1 MQTKS
6 TKRYVSMISLV
17 FLVLFSVLNVWAPV
31 IQAAVMKSPVDE
43 INISRTDGTTSEPY
57 QASDGMKV
65 EVKWSAK
72 EQIKSGDQFTID
84 MPKEFRKDL
93 MNLSF
98 PLKDAEGKIVGTCDM
113 KNGLLTC
120 TMGDYVDGKNNIKG
134 SLFVEFY
141 FALEAYDGVEKI
153 PLEFNVDGQIVNKE
167 VSVSNT
173 TERPKP
179 QPNTDNLLKWGS
191 YNQEDP
197 SIAEWLVYVNATG
210 TEMQDLKLTDT
221 LGPGHELITDSVVL
235 EEAVF
240 EDGYAPTNV
249 KPADLSKIKINA
261 TKTGFTIEFPD
272 SSKGYILRYKTK
284 ITNPAAKPHKNT
296 VKLEG
301 KNIETEEKVGQ
312 VFVSGG
318 GGTGSGDDN
327 PPSIEKNI
335 VDENGKL
342 VENQQL
348 TQMDQ
353 PIQYQVGTHIPND
366 PPKYTSMVISDDL
379 EDVLEVLEAKVYDQN
394 GQDITSKGT
403 LTIDKQKSEVTF
415 TFGESF
421 DYKSYEDQIIN
432 LNIKAKIKA
441 GADLSSYVDKKIPN
455 KAELHFD
462 DKKLTS
468 KEVTVTP
475 PEPPKDGTVAIHKI
489 DAENPNKGLTGA
501 EFEVRNSADKV
512 VAVLKTDENGF
523 SVPQTLAPGTYK
535 VYEKVAPEGYQKLT
549 SPVEVTLQAGETKTI
564 EIKNTMQKGQIELK
578 KIDSENGGKALA
590 NAEFDIVKDGVVVE
604 HIITDKDGKA
614 ISKPLAPGKYILKE
628 TKAPEG
634 YQLKETEFEVNV
646 TGDGI
651 FPIKVENAM
660 VDKGNVEITKVDKE
674 NGAVLAGVEFE
685 VQNEKDKVVR
695 KVVTD
700 KDGKANVSD
709 LSVGKYKLVETKS
722 LPGYKKLTE
731 SVSFEIKK
739 GMTTVLSLKV
749 ENEQLDKGSVEITK
763 VDKESQKVLEGVVFE
778 VQDEKGKVVTKVT
791 TNKDGKATI
800 SDLSVGK
807 YKLVEKESLP
817 GYKKLTEP
825 VSFEIKKGM
834 TEVLSIK
841 VENEQLDKGSV
852 EITKV
857 DKESQ
862 KALKGVVFEVQDE
875 AGTVVKEL
883 TTDKNGKANVSDL
896 SVGKYKLVEKAGLPG
911 YKKLTE
917 PLSFEITKGMTEVL
931 SLKIENEM
939 VDTGNV
945 EITKI
950 DKDNKAPLAGVTFGV
965 QDEKGNEV
973 KKVTTDKDGKAN
985 VSDLPVG
992 KYELV
997 EVESLPG
1004 YKKLEKPVSFEI
1016 TKGMTKSL
1024 TFTVENEMVDTGN
1037 VEITKIDKDSK
1048 APLEGVV
1055 FEVRDSKG
1063 KVVKKVTT
1071 DKDGKANV
1079 SDLSIGKYEL
1089 VEVETPAGYKPLEKP
1104 ISFEIEK
1111 GRVTALQLTV
1121 ENELVDTG
1129 NVEITKV
1136 DKENKDALADAVFEI
1151 QDEAGQV
1158 IAKITTD
1165 KKGHAQVTN
1174 LSVGTYKL
1182 VEVNAPKGYKQ
1193 LVDPITFQ
1201 IEKGMTKSLAL
1212 TVENEMLDK
1221 GNVEITKVDKE
1232 GQKALAG
1239 VVFEVQDEAGKV
1251 VTEVTTDKDGKAK
1264 VSDLSVGKYKLV
1276 EKAGLPGYKKLTEP
1290 VSFEIKKGMTKV
1302 LSLKVE
1308 NELLDKG
1315 SVEITKV
1322 DKESGAVLAGV
1333 TFEVQDEKDKVVTK
1347 VTTDKD
1353 GKATISDLS
1362 VGKYKLVEVESL
1374 PGYKKLAK
1382 PVSFEIKK
1390 GMTEVLSLKV
1400 ENEKLDKGSV
1410 EITKVDKD
1418 SQKVLEG
1425 VVFEVQD
1432 EQGKVV
1438 TEVTTDKEGKAKI
1451 SDLSVGK
1458 YKLVEKAGLPG
1469 YKKLTEPVSFE
1480 ITKGMTT
1487 VLSIKV
1493 ENEQL
1498 DKGSVEITK
1507 VDKDSQKVLAGVV
1520 FEVQDEQGKVVTEV
1534 TTDKDGKAKV
1544 SDLSVGKYKLVEKAG
1559 LPGYKKLTE
1568 PVSFEIT
1575 KGMTKVL
1582 SLKVENE
1589 LLDKGS
1595 VEITKVDKESGAVLA
1610 GVTFEVQDEKDK
1622 VVTKVTTDKDGK
1634 ATISDLS
1641 VGKYKLVEVESLPGY
1656 KNLAKSV
1663 SFEIKKGMTE
1673 VLSLKV
1679 ENELVD
1685 KGSVEITKV
1694 DKESGAVLEGVTFEV
1709 QDEKGKVVTK
1719 VTTDKEGK
1727 AKISDL
1733 SVGKYKLVEKESLP
1747 GYKKLTE
1754 PVSFEIK
1761 KGMTEVL
1768 SIKVENEQLDK
1779 GSVEITKVDKDSEK
1793 ALEGVVFEVQ
1803 DEQGKVVTEVKTDKE
1818 GKAKISDL
1826 SVGKYKLVE
1835 KESLPGYKKL
1845 PEPVSFEIKK
1855 GMTEVLSLKIENEMV
1870 DTGNV
1875 EITKIDKDNKA
1886 PLAGVVFE
1894 VQDETGKVVTK
1905 VTTDKKGKANVSDL
1919 SVGKY
1924 KLVEVESLPG
1934 YKKLEKPVPFEIK
1947 KGMTKSLAFT
1957 VENEMMDTG
1966 NVEITKIDKDSKAP
1980 LQGVVFEV
1988 RDSKGKVVTKVTTDK
2003 DGKANVSDLSIGK
2016 YELVEVETP
2025 AGYKPLEKPIS
2036 FEIEKGRVTALQLTV
2051 ENELVDTGNVEITKV
2066 DKETKD
2072 ALADAV
2078 FEIQDG
2084 AGQVVAKITTDKKGH
2099 AQVTNLSVGTYK
2111 LVEVKAPKGYKQ
2123 LVDPI
2128 TFQIEKGMTKSLA
2141 LTVENEMLDKG
2152 NVEIT
2157 KVDKDSQ
2164 KVLEGVVF
2172 EVQDEQGKVVTEV
2185 KTDREGKVTISDLS
2199 VGKYK
2204 LVEKESLPG
2213 YKKLTEPVLFE
2224 IKKGMTEVLSLKVEN
2239 ELLDKGS
2246 VEITKVDKESGAIL
2260 AGVTFEVQDE
2270 KGKVVT
2276 KVTTDQDGKAKISD
2290 LSVGKYKLVEKE
2302 SLPGYKKLTEPVSFE
2317 IKKGMTKVLSLKVEN
2332 ELLDKGSVEITK
2344 VDKESGT
2351 VLEGVTFEVQDE
2363 KGKVVTE
2370 VTTDKEG
2377 KATISDLSV
2386 GKYKLVEK
2394 ENLPGY
2400 KKLTEPVSF
2409 EITKGMTTV
2418 LSMKVENE
2426 QLDKG
2431 SVEITKVDKDSQKAL
2446 AGVVFEVQDEQGK
2459 VVTEVTTDKEGKAT
2473 ISDLSV
2479 GKYKLVE
2486 KENLPGYKKLTEPV
2500 SFEITKGMTKVLS
2513 LKVEN
2518 EQLDKGSVE
2527 ITKMA
2532 AESKNILAG
2541 AVFEVHDEKGKI
2553 VARVT
2558 TDKDGKA
2565 KVSDLSVGNYTLVEV
2580 EAPKGYEKLTN
2591 PIPFEITKG
2600 MISSVQLEVLNKLS
2614 HLAPPNPEKPET
2626 TDPEK
2631 PEKPDP
2637 EKPEKPDPEKPGTTD
2652 PEKPETTDPEKPGT
2666 TNPEKPGTT
2675 DPEKPGTTDPEKPG
2689 TTNPEKPGTT
2699 NPEKPEKELP
2709 KTGQKM
2715 PVEPY
2720 MGALLVMMSFGLLVL
2735 GRKKQG

>member
-1 MQTKS
+1 MQMKS
-6 TKRYVSMISLV
+6 TKRHISMVSLV

-72 EQIKSGDQFTID
+72 EKIKSGDQFTID

-93 MNLSF
+93 MNMSF
-98 PLKDAEGKIVGTCDM
+98 PLKDAEGKTVGTCEM
-113 KNGLLTC
+113 KKGLLTC
-120 TMGDYVDGKNNIKG
+120 TMGDYVEGKNNIKG

-141 FALEAYDGVEKI
+141 FGLEAYDGVKEI

-167 VSVSNT
+167 VNVSNT

-197 SIAEWLVYVNATG
+197 SIADWLVYVNATG

-240 EDGYAPTNV
+240 EDGYAPTNI
-249 KPADLSKIKINA
+249 KPADLSNIKINA

-301 KNIETEEKVGQ
+301 KNIKTEEKVGQ

-342 VENQQL
+342 VENEQL

-353 PIQYQVGTHIPND
+353 VIQYQVGTHIPND

-403 LTIDKQKSEVTF
+403 LNIDKQRSEVTF

-432 LNIKAKIKA
+432 LSIKAKIKNN
-441 GADLSSYVDKKIPN
+441 ADLSSYVDKKIPN

-462 DKKLTS
+462 DKTLTS
-468 KEVTVTP
+468 KEVTITP
-475 PEPPKDGTVAIHKI
+475 PEAPKDGTVSLHKI
-489 DAENPNKGLTGA
+489 DSENPNKGLKGA
-501 EFEVRNSADKV
+501 EFEVRNSANEV
-512 VAVLKTDENGF
+512 VVKLKTDEKGF

-535 VYEKVAPEGYQKLT
+535 VYETVAPEGYQKLT

-564 EIKNTMQKGQIELK
+564 EIKNTMQKGQIEVK
-578 KIDSENGGKALA
+578 KIDSENGEKPLA

-604 HIITDKDGKA
+604 HIVTDKDGKA

-651 FPIKVENAM
+651 FPIQVENAM
-660 VDKGNVEITKVDKE
+660 VDKGNIEITKVDKE

-685 VQNEKDKVVR
+685 VQDEKDDVVR

-722 LPGYKKLTE
+722 LPGYKNLAEPVRFEITKGMTKALVIKVENEQLDKGSVEITKIDKDSQKVLEGVVFEVQDEQGKVVTEVKTDKDGKAKISDLSVGKYKLVETKSLPGYKKLTE
-731 SVSFEIKK
+731 PVSFEITK

-763 VDKESQKVLEGVVFE
+763 VDKDNKKALKGVVFE
-778 VQDEKGKVVTKVT
+778 VQDEAGTVVKEVKTD
-791 TNKDGKATI
+791 KDGKAKI

-817 GYKKLTEP
+817 GYKKLTDS
-825 VSFEIKKGM
+825 VLFEIK
-834 TEVLSIK
+834 
-841 VENEQLDKGSV
+841 
-852 EITKV
+852 
-857 DKESQ
+857 
-862 KALKGVVFEVQDE
+862 
-875 AGTVVKEL
+875 
-883 TTDKNGKANVSDL
+883 
-896 SVGKYKLVEKAGLPG
+896 
-911 YKKLTE
+911 
-917 PLSFEITKGMTEVL
+917 KGMTEVL

-950 DKDNKAPLAGVTFGV
+950 DKDNKAPLAGVTFIV

-973 KKVTTDKDGKAN
+973 TKVTTDKDGKAN

-1016 TKGMTKSL
+1016 KKGMTEVLSL
-1024 TFTVENEMVDTGN
+1024 KVENEMVDTGN

-1048 APLEGVV
+1048 APLENVV

-1063 KVVKKVTT
+1063 KVVAKVKT
-1071 DKDGKANV
+1071 DKEGKANV
-1079 SDLSIGKYEL
+1079 SDLPIGKYEL

-1104 ISFEIEK
+1104 VSFEIEK
-1111 GRVTALQLTV
+1111 GRVTALKLTV

-1151 QDEAGQV
+1151 QDAAGQV
-1158 IAKITTD
+1158 VAKITTD
-1165 KKGHAQVTN
+1165 KKGQAQVTN

-1182 VEVNAPKGYKQ
+1182 VEVKAPKGYKQ
-1193 LVDPITFQ
+1193 LVDPIAFQ

-1221 GNVEITKVDKE
+1221 GNVEVTKVDKDS
-1232 GQKALAG
+1232 QKVLEG
-1239 VVFEVQDEAGKV
+1239 VVFEVQDDKGKV
-1251 VTEVTTDKDGKAK
+1251 VTEVTTDKEGKAN

-1276 EKAGLPGYKKLTEP
+1276 ETKSLPGYKKLTEP

-1315 SVEITKV
+1315 SVAITKV

-1347 VTTDKD
+1347 VTTDKE
-1353 GKATISDLS
+1353 GKANVSDLS

-1400 ENEKLDKGSV
+1400 ENEQLDKGSVEITKVDKDSQKALEGVTFEVQDEKGKVVTKVTTDKEGKVKISDLSVGSYKLVEVENLPGYKKLTEPVSFEIKKGMTEVLSLKVENEQLDKGSV

-1438 TEVTTDKEGKAKI
+1438 TEVKTDK
-1451 SDLSVGK
+1451 
-1458 YKLVEKAGLPG
+1458 
-1469 YKKLTEPVSFE
+1469 
-1480 ITKGMTT
+1480 
-1487 VLSIKV
+1487 
-1493 ENEQL
+1493 N
-1498 DKGSVEITK
+1498 
-1507 VDKDSQKVLAGVV
+1507 
-1520 FEVQDEQGKVVTEV
+1520 
-1534 TTDKDGKAKV
+1534 
-1544 SDLSVGKYKLVEKAG
+1544 
-1559 LPGYKKLTE
+1559 
-1568 PVSFEIT
+1568 
-1575 KGMTKVL
+1575 
-1582 SLKVENE
+1582 
-1589 LLDKGS
+1589 
-1595 VEITKVDKESGAVLA
+1595 
-1610 GVTFEVQDEKDK
+1610 
-1622 VVTKVTTDKDGK
+1622 
-1634 ATISDLS
+1634 
-1641 VGKYKLVEVESLPGY
+1641 
-1656 KNLAKSV
+1656 
-1663 SFEIKKGMTE
+1663 
-1673 VLSLKV
+1673 
-1679 ENELVD
+1679 
-1685 KGSVEITKV
+1685 
-1694 DKESGAVLEGVTFEV
+1694 
-1709 QDEKGKVVTK
+1709 
-1719 VTTDKEGK
+1719 GK

-1747 GYKKLTE
+1747 GYKQLT
-1754 PVSFEIK
+1754 
-1761 KGMTEVL
+1761 
-1768 SIKVENEQLDK
+1768 
-1779 GSVEITKVDKDSEK
+1779 
-1793 ALEGVVFEVQ
+1793 
-1803 DEQGKVVTEVKTDKE
+1803 
-1818 GKAKISDL
+1818 
-1826 SVGKYKLVE
+1826 
-1835 KESLPGYKKL
+1835 
-1845 PEPVSFEIKK
+1845 EPVSFEIKK

-1894 VQDETGKVVTK
+1894 VQDDKGKVVTK
-1905 VTTDKKGKANVSDL
+1905 VTTDKAGKATVSDL

-1947 KGMTKSLAFT
+1947 KGMTKSLTFT
-1957 VENEMMDTG
+1957 VENEMVDTG

-1980 LQGVVFEV
+1980 LENVVFEV
-1988 RDSKGKVVTKVTTDK
+1988 RDSKGKVVAKVTTDK
-2003 DGKANVSDLSIGK
+2003 EGKANVSDLSIGK

-2025 AGYKPLEKPIS
+2025 AGYKPLEKPVS

-2051 ENELVDTGNVEITKV
+2051 ENELVDVGNVEITKV

-2078 FEIQDG
+2078 FEIQDE
-2084 AGQVVAKITTDKKGH
+2084 AGQVVAKITTDKKGQV
-2099 AQVTNLSVGTYK
+2099 QVTNLSVGTYK

-2152 NVEIT
+2152 NVEVT

-2185 KTDREGKVTISDLS
+2185 TTDKEGKANVSDLS

-2204 LVEKESLPG
+2204 LVE
-2213 YKKLTEPVLFE
+2213 
-2224 IKKGMTEVLSLKVEN
+2224 
-2239 ELLDKGS
+2239 
-2246 VEITKVDKESGAIL
+2246 TK
-2260 AGVTFEVQDE
+2260 
-2270 KGKVVT
+2270 
-2276 KVTTDQDGKAKISD
+2276 
-2290 LSVGKYKLVEKE
+2290 

-2332 ELLDKGSVEITK
+2332 EK
-2344 VDKESGT
+2344 
-2351 VLEGVTFEVQDE
+2351 
-2363 KGKVVTE
+2363 
-2370 VTTDKEG
+2370 
-2377 KATISDLSV
+2377 
-2386 GKYKLVEK
+2386 
-2394 ENLPGY
+2394 
-2400 KKLTEPVSF
+2400 
-2409 EITKGMTTV
+2409 
-2418 LSMKVENE
+2418 
-2426 QLDKG
+2426 
-2431 SVEITKVDKDSQKAL
+2431 
-2446 AGVVFEVQDEQGK
+2446 
-2459 VVTEVTTDKEGKAT
+2459 
-2473 ISDLSV
+2473 
-2479 GKYKLVE
+2479 
-2486 KENLPGYKKLTEPV
+2486 
-2500 SFEITKGMTKVLS
+2500 
-2513 LKVEN
+2513 
-2518 EQLDKGSVE
+2518 LDKGSVE

-2532 AESKNILAG
+2532 AESKEVLSG
-2541 AVFEVHDEKGKI
+2541 AVFEVHDDKGK
-2553 VARVT
+2553 VVVKVT

-2565 KVSDLSVGNYTLVEV
+2565 KIADLSVGNYTLVEV

-2591 PIPFEITKG
+2591 PIPFEITNG
-2600 MISSVQLEVLNKLS
+2600 MINAVQLEVLNKLN
-2614 HLAPPNPEKPET
+2614 HLAPPGPET
-2626 TDPEK
+2626 
-2631 PEKPDP
+2631 
-2637 EKPEKPDPEKPGTTD
+2637 PDPEKPGT
-2652 PEKPETTDPEKPGT
+2652 PDPEKPGT
-2666 TNPEKPGTT
+2666 PDPEKPGTPNPEKPGTP
-2675 DPEKPGTTDPEKPG
+2675 DPEKPGTPDPEKPG
-2689 TTNPEKPGTT
+2689 IPNPE
-2699 NPEKPEKELP
+2699 NPEKELP

-2735 GRKKQG
+2735 GRKQRR

>member
-1 MQTKS
+1 MQMKS
-6 TKRYVSMISLV
+6 TKRHISMVSLV

-72 EQIKSGDQFTID
+72 EKIKSGDQFTID

-93 MNLSF
+93 MNMSF
-98 PLKDAEGKIVGTCDM
+98 PLKDAEGKTVGTCEM
-113 KNGLLTC
+113 KKGLLTC
-120 TMGDYVDGKNNIKG
+120 TMGDYVEGKNNIKG

-141 FALEAYDGVEKI
+141 FGLEAYDGVKEI

-167 VSVSNT
+167 VSVNNT

-179 QPNTDNLLKWGS
+179 QPNTENLLKWGS

-197 SIAEWLVYVNATG
+197 SIADWLVYVNATG

-240 EDGYAPTNV
+240 EDGYAPTNI
-249 KPADLSKIKINA
+249 KPADLSNIKINA

-301 KNIETEEKVGQ
+301 KNIKTEEKVGQ

-342 VENQQL
+342 VENEQL

-353 PIQYQVGTHIPND
+353 VIQYQVGTHIPND

-403 LTIDKQKSEVTF
+403 LNIDKQRSEVTF

-432 LNIKAKIKA
+432 LSIKAKIKNN
-441 GADLSSYVDKKIPN
+441 ADLSSYVDKKIPN

-462 DKKLTS
+462 DKTLTS
-468 KEVTVTP
+468 KEVTITP
-475 PEPPKDGTVAIHKI
+475 PEAPKDGTVSLHKI
-489 DAENPNKGLTGA
+489 DSENPNKGLKGA
-501 EFEVRNSADKV
+501 EFEVRNSANEV
-512 VAVLKTDENGF
+512 VVKLKTDEKGF

-535 VYEKVAPEGYQKLT
+535 VYETVAPEGYQKLT

-564 EIKNTMQKGQIELK
+564 EIKNTMQKGQIEVK
-578 KIDSENGGKALA
+578 KIDSENGEKPLA

-604 HIITDKDGKA
+604 HIVTDKDGKA

-651 FPIKVENAM
+651 FPIQVENAM
-660 VDKGNVEITKVDKE
+660 VDKGNIEITKVDKE

-685 VQNEKDKVVR
+685 VQDEKDDVVR

-722 LPGYKKLTE
+722 LPGYKNLAEPVRFEITKGMTKALVIKVENEQLDKGSVEIIKIDKDSQKVLEGVVFEVQDEQGKVVTEVKTDKDGKAKISDLSVGKYKLVETKSLPGYKKLTE
-731 SVSFEIKK
+731 PVSFEITK

-763 VDKESQKVLEGVVFE
+763 VDKDNKKALKGVVFE
-778 VQDEKGKVVTKVT
+778 VQDEAGTVVKEVKTD
-791 TNKDGKATI
+791 KDGKAKI

-817 GYKKLTEP
+817 GYKKLTDP
-825 VSFEIKKGM
+825 VLFEIK
-834 TEVLSIK
+834 
-841 VENEQLDKGSV
+841 
-852 EITKV
+852 
-857 DKESQ
+857 
-862 KALKGVVFEVQDE
+862 
-875 AGTVVKEL
+875 
-883 TTDKNGKANVSDL
+883 
-896 SVGKYKLVEKAGLPG
+896 
-911 YKKLTE
+911 
-917 PLSFEITKGMTEVL
+917 KGMTEVL

-950 DKDNKAPLAGVTFGV
+950 DKDNKAPLAGVTFIV

-973 KKVTTDKDGKAN
+973 TKVTTDKEGKAN

-1016 TKGMTKSL
+1016 KKGMTEVLSL
-1024 TFTVENEMVDTGN
+1024 KVENEMVDTGN

-1048 APLEGVV
+1048 APLENVV

-1063 KVVKKVTT
+1063 KVVAKVTT
-1071 DKDGKANV
+1071 DKEGKANV
-1079 SDLSIGKYEL
+1079 SDLPIGKYEL

-1104 ISFEIEK
+1104 VSFEIEK
-1111 GRVTALQLTV
+1111 GRVTALKLTV

-1151 QDEAGQV
+1151 QDAAGQV
-1158 IAKITTD
+1158 VAKITTD
-1165 KKGHAQVTN
+1165 KKGQAQVTN

-1182 VEVNAPKGYKQ
+1182 VEVKAPKGYKQ
-1193 LVDPITFQ
+1193 LVDPIAFQ

-1221 GNVEITKVDKE
+1221 GNVEVTKVDKDS
-1232 GQKALAG
+1232 QKVLEG
-1239 VVFEVQDEAGKV
+1239 VVFEVQDDKGKV
-1251 VTEVTTDKDGKAK
+1251 VTEVTTDKEGKAK

-1276 EKAGLPGYKKLTEP
+1276 ETKSLPGYKKLTEP

-1315 SVEITKV
+1315 SVAITKV

-1347 VTTDKD
+1347 VTTDKE

-1400 ENEKLDKGSV
+1400 ENEQLDKGSVEITKVDKDSQKALEGVTFEVQDEKGKVVTKVTTDKEGKVKISDLSVGSYKLVEVENLPGYKKLTDPVSFEIKKGMTEVLSLKVENEQLDKGSV

-1438 TEVTTDKEGKAKI
+1438 TEVKTDK
-1451 SDLSVGK
+1451 
-1458 YKLVEKAGLPG
+1458 
-1469 YKKLTEPVSFE
+1469 
-1480 ITKGMTT
+1480 
-1487 VLSIKV
+1487 
-1493 ENEQL
+1493 N
-1498 DKGSVEITK
+1498 
-1507 VDKDSQKVLAGVV
+1507 
-1520 FEVQDEQGKVVTEV
+1520 
-1534 TTDKDGKAKV
+1534 
-1544 SDLSVGKYKLVEKAG
+1544 
-1559 LPGYKKLTE
+1559 
-1568 PVSFEIT
+1568 
-1575 KGMTKVL
+1575 
-1582 SLKVENE
+1582 
-1589 LLDKGS
+1589 
-1595 VEITKVDKESGAVLA
+1595 
-1610 GVTFEVQDEKDK
+1610 
-1622 VVTKVTTDKDGK
+1622 
-1634 ATISDLS
+1634 
-1641 VGKYKLVEVESLPGY
+1641 
-1656 KNLAKSV
+1656 
-1663 SFEIKKGMTE
+1663 
-1673 VLSLKV
+1673 
-1679 ENELVD
+1679 
-1685 KGSVEITKV
+1685 
-1694 DKESGAVLEGVTFEV
+1694 
-1709 QDEKGKVVTK
+1709 
-1719 VTTDKEGK
+1719 GK

-1747 GYKKLTE
+1747 GYKQLTE
-1754 PVSFEIK
+1754 S
-1761 KGMTEVL
+1761 
-1768 SIKVENEQLDK
+1768 
-1779 GSVEITKVDKDSEK
+1779 
-1793 ALEGVVFEVQ
+1793 
-1803 DEQGKVVTEVKTDKE
+1803 
-1818 GKAKISDL
+1818 
-1826 SVGKYKLVE
+1826 
-1835 KESLPGYKKL
+1835 
-1845 PEPVSFEIKK
+1845 VSFEIKK

-1894 VQDETGKVVTK
+1894 VQDDKGKVVTK
-1905 VTTDKKGKANVSDL
+1905 VTTDKAGKATVSDL

-1947 KGMTKSLAFT
+1947 KGMTKSLTFT
-1957 VENEMMDTG
+1957 VENEMVDTG

-1980 LQGVVFEV
+1980 LENVVFEV
-1988 RDSKGKVVTKVTTDK
+1988 RDSKGKVVAKVTTDK
-2003 DGKANVSDLSIGK
+2003 EGKANVSDLSIGK

-2025 AGYKPLEKPIS
+2025 AGYKPLEKPVS

-2051 ENELVDTGNVEITKV
+2051 ENELVDVGNVEITKV

-2078 FEIQDG
+2078 FEIQDE
-2084 AGQVVAKITTDKKGH
+2084 AGQVVAKITTDKKGQ

-2152 NVEIT
+2152 NVEVT

-2185 KTDREGKVTISDLS
+2185 TTDKEGKAKVSDLS

-2204 LVEKESLPG
+2204 LVE
-2213 YKKLTEPVLFE
+2213 
-2224 IKKGMTEVLSLKVEN
+2224 
-2239 ELLDKGS
+2239 
-2246 VEITKVDKESGAIL
+2246 TK
-2260 AGVTFEVQDE
+2260 
-2270 KGKVVT
+2270 
-2276 KVTTDQDGKAKISD
+2276 
-2290 LSVGKYKLVEKE
+2290 

-2332 ELLDKGSVEITK
+2332 EK
-2344 VDKESGT
+2344 
-2351 VLEGVTFEVQDE
+2351 
-2363 KGKVVTE
+2363 
-2370 VTTDKEG
+2370 
-2377 KATISDLSV
+2377 
-2386 GKYKLVEK
+2386 
-2394 ENLPGY
+2394 
-2400 KKLTEPVSF
+2400 
-2409 EITKGMTTV
+2409 
-2418 LSMKVENE
+2418 
-2426 QLDKG
+2426 
-2431 SVEITKVDKDSQKAL
+2431 
-2446 AGVVFEVQDEQGK
+2446 
-2459 VVTEVTTDKEGKAT
+2459 
-2473 ISDLSV
+2473 
-2479 GKYKLVE
+2479 
-2486 KENLPGYKKLTEPV
+2486 
-2500 SFEITKGMTKVLS
+2500 
-2513 LKVEN
+2513 
-2518 EQLDKGSVE
+2518 LDKGSVE

-2532 AESKNILAG
+2532 AESKEVLSG
-2541 AVFEVHDEKGKI
+2541 AVFEVHDDKGK
-2553 VARVT
+2553 VVVKVT

-2565 KVSDLSVGNYTLVEV
+2565 KIADLSVGNYTLVEV

-2591 PIPFEITKG
+2591 PIPFEITNG
-2600 MISSVQLEVLNKLS
+2600 MINAVQLEVLNKLN
-2614 HLAPPNPEKPET
+2614 HLAPPGPET
-2626 TDPEK
+2626 
-2631 PEKPDP
+2631 
-2637 EKPEKPDPEKPGTTD
+2637 PDPEKPGT
-2652 PEKPETTDPEKPGT
+2652 PDPEKPGT
-2666 TNPEKPGTT
+2666 P
-2675 DPEKPGTTDPEKPG
+2675 DPEKPGTPDPEKPG
-2689 TTNPEKPGTT
+2689 IPDPE
-2699 NPEKPEKELP
+2699 NPEKELP

-2720 MGALLVMMSFGLLVL
+2720 MGVLLVMMSFGLLVL
-2735 GRKKQG
+2735 GRKQRR

>member
-1 MQTKS
+1 MQMKS
-6 TKRYVSMISLV
+6 TKRHISMVSLV

-72 EQIKSGDQFTID
+72 EKIKSGDQFTID

-93 MNLSF
+93 MNMSF
-98 PLKDAEGKIVGTCDM
+98 PLKDAEGKTVGTCEM
-113 KNGLLTC
+113 KKGLLTC
-120 TMGDYVDGKNNIKG
+120 TMGDYVEGKNNIKG

-141 FALEAYDGVEKI
+141 FGLEAYDGVKEI

-167 VSVSNT
+167 VNVSNT

-197 SIAEWLVYVNATG
+197 SIADWLVYVNATG

-240 EDGYAPTNV
+240 EDGYAPTNI
-249 KPADLSKIKINA
+249 KPADLSNIKINA

-301 KNIETEEKVGQ
+301 KNIKTEEKVGQ

-342 VENQQL
+342 VENEQL

-353 PIQYQVGTHIPND
+353 VIQYQVGTHIPND

-403 LTIDKQKSEVTF
+403 LNIDKQRSEVTF

-432 LNIKAKIKA
+432 LSIKAKIKNN
-441 GADLSSYVDKKIPN
+441 ADLSSYVDKKIPN

-462 DKKLTS
+462 DKTLTS
-468 KEVTVTP
+468 KEVTITP
-475 PEPPKDGTVAIHKI
+475 PEAPKDGTVSLHKI
-489 DAENPNKGLTGA
+489 DSENPNKGLKGA
-501 EFEVRNSADKV
+501 EFEVRNSANEV
-512 VAVLKTDENGF
+512 VVKLKTDEKGF

-535 VYEKVAPEGYQKLT
+535 VYETVAPEGYQKLT

-564 EIKNTMQKGQIELK
+564 EIKNTMQKGQIEVK
-578 KIDSENGGKALA
+578 KIDSENGEKPLA

-604 HIITDKDGKA
+604 HIVTDKDGKA

-651 FPIKVENAM
+651 FPIQVENAM
-660 VDKGNVEITKVDKE
+660 VDKGNIEITKVDKE

-685 VQNEKDKVVR
+685 VQDEKDDVVR

-722 LPGYKKLTE
+722 LPGYKNLAEPVLFEITKGMTKALVIKVENEQLDKGSVEITKIDKDSQKVLEGVVFEVQDEQGKVVTEVKTDKDGKAKISDLSVGKYKLVETKSLPGYKKLTE
-731 SVSFEIKK
+731 PVSFEITK

-763 VDKESQKVLEGVVFE
+763 VDKDNKKALKGVVFE
-778 VQDEKGKVVTKVT
+778 VQDEAGTVVKEVKTD
-791 TNKDGKATI
+791 KDGKAKI

-817 GYKKLTEP
+817 GYKKLTDP
-825 VSFEIKKGM
+825 V
-834 TEVLSIK
+834 L
-841 VENEQLDKGSV
+841 
-852 EITKV
+852 
-857 DKESQ
+857 
-862 KALKGVVFEVQDE
+862 
-875 AGTVVKEL
+875 
-883 TTDKNGKANVSDL
+883 
-896 SVGKYKLVEKAGLPG
+896 
-911 YKKLTE
+911 
-917 PLSFEITKGMTEVL
+917 FEITKGMTEVL

-950 DKDNKAPLAGVTFGV
+950 DKDNKAPLAGVTFIV

-973 KKVTTDKDGKAN
+973 TKVTTDKDGKAN

-1016 TKGMTKSL
+1016 KKGMTEVLSL
-1024 TFTVENEMVDTGN
+1024 KVENEMVDTGN

-1048 APLEGVV
+1048 APLENVV

-1063 KVVKKVTT
+1063 KVVAKVKT
-1071 DKDGKANV
+1071 DKEGKANV
-1079 SDLSIGKYEL
+1079 SDLPIGKYEL

-1104 ISFEIEK
+1104 VSFEIEK
-1111 GRVTALQLTV
+1111 GRVTALKLTV

-1151 QDEAGQV
+1151 QDAAGQV
-1158 IAKITTD
+1158 VAKITTD
-1165 KKGHAQVTN
+1165 KKGQAQVTN

-1182 VEVNAPKGYKQ
+1182 VEVKAPKGYKQ
-1193 LVDPITFQ
+1193 LVDPIAFQ

-1221 GNVEITKVDKE
+1221 GNVEVTKVDKDS
-1232 GQKALAG
+1232 QKVLEG
-1239 VVFEVQDEAGKV
+1239 VVFEVQDDKGKV
-1251 VTEVTTDKDGKAK
+1251 VTEVTTDKDGKAN

-1276 EKAGLPGYKKLTEP
+1276 ETKSLPGYKKLTEP

-1315 SVEITKV
+1315 SVAITKV

-1347 VTTDKD
+1347 VTTDKE

-1400 ENEKLDKGSV
+1400 ENEQLDKGSVEITKVDKDSQKALEGVTFEVQDEKGKVVTKVKTDKEGKAKISDLSVGNYKLVEVESLPGYKNLTEPVSFEIKKGMTKVLSLKVENEQLDKGSV

-1438 TEVTTDKEGKAKI
+1438 TEVKTDK
-1451 SDLSVGK
+1451 
-1458 YKLVEKAGLPG
+1458 
-1469 YKKLTEPVSFE
+1469 
-1480 ITKGMTT
+1480 
-1487 VLSIKV
+1487 
-1493 ENEQL
+1493 N
-1498 DKGSVEITK
+1498 
-1507 VDKDSQKVLAGVV
+1507 
-1520 FEVQDEQGKVVTEV
+1520 
-1534 TTDKDGKAKV
+1534 
-1544 SDLSVGKYKLVEKAG
+1544 
-1559 LPGYKKLTE
+1559 
-1568 PVSFEIT
+1568 
-1575 KGMTKVL
+1575 
-1582 SLKVENE
+1582 
-1589 LLDKGS
+1589 
-1595 VEITKVDKESGAVLA
+1595 
-1610 GVTFEVQDEKDK
+1610 
-1622 VVTKVTTDKDGK
+1622 
-1634 ATISDLS
+1634 
-1641 VGKYKLVEVESLPGY
+1641 
-1656 KNLAKSV
+1656 
-1663 SFEIKKGMTE
+1663 
-1673 VLSLKV
+1673 
-1679 ENELVD
+1679 
-1685 KGSVEITKV
+1685 
-1694 DKESGAVLEGVTFEV
+1694 
-1709 QDEKGKVVTK
+1709 
-1719 VTTDKEGK
+1719 GK

-1747 GYKKLTE
+1747 GYKQLTE
-1754 PVSFEIK
+1754 S
-1761 KGMTEVL
+1761 
-1768 SIKVENEQLDK
+1768 
-1779 GSVEITKVDKDSEK
+1779 
-1793 ALEGVVFEVQ
+1793 
-1803 DEQGKVVTEVKTDKE
+1803 
-1818 GKAKISDL
+1818 
-1826 SVGKYKLVE
+1826 
-1835 KESLPGYKKL
+1835 
-1845 PEPVSFEIKK
+1845 VSFEIKK

-1894 VQDETGKVVTK
+1894 VQDDKGKVVTK
-1905 VTTDKKGKANVSDL
+1905 VTTDKAGKATVSDL

-1947 KGMTKSLAFT
+1947 KGMTKSLTFT
-1957 VENEMMDTG
+1957 VENEMVDTG

-1980 LQGVVFEV
+1980 LENVVFEV
-1988 RDSKGKVVTKVTTDK
+1988 RDSKGKVVAKVTTDK
-2003 DGKANVSDLSIGK
+2003 EGKANVSDLSIGK

-2025 AGYKPLEKPIS
+2025 AGYKPLEKPVS

-2051 ENELVDTGNVEITKV
+2051 ENELVDVGNVEITKV

-2078 FEIQDG
+2078 FEIQDE
-2084 AGQVVAKITTDKKGH
+2084 AGQVVAKITTDKKGQ

-2152 NVEIT
+2152 NVEVT

-2185 KTDREGKVTISDLS
+2185 TTDKEGKAKVSDLS

-2204 LVEKESLPG
+2204 LVE
-2213 YKKLTEPVLFE
+2213 
-2224 IKKGMTEVLSLKVEN
+2224 
-2239 ELLDKGS
+2239 
-2246 VEITKVDKESGAIL
+2246 TK
-2260 AGVTFEVQDE
+2260 
-2270 KGKVVT
+2270 
-2276 KVTTDQDGKAKISD
+2276 
-2290 LSVGKYKLVEKE
+2290 

-2332 ELLDKGSVEITK
+2332 EK
-2344 VDKESGT
+2344 
-2351 VLEGVTFEVQDE
+2351 
-2363 KGKVVTE
+2363 
-2370 VTTDKEG
+2370 
-2377 KATISDLSV
+2377 
-2386 GKYKLVEK
+2386 
-2394 ENLPGY
+2394 
-2400 KKLTEPVSF
+2400 
-2409 EITKGMTTV
+2409 
-2418 LSMKVENE
+2418 
-2426 QLDKG
+2426 
-2431 SVEITKVDKDSQKAL
+2431 
-2446 AGVVFEVQDEQGK
+2446 
-2459 VVTEVTTDKEGKAT
+2459 
-2473 ISDLSV
+2473 
-2479 GKYKLVE
+2479 
-2486 KENLPGYKKLTEPV
+2486 
-2500 SFEITKGMTKVLS
+2500 
-2513 LKVEN
+2513 
-2518 EQLDKGSVE
+2518 LDKGSVE

-2532 AESKNILAG
+2532 AESKEVLSG
-2541 AVFEVHDEKGKI
+2541 AVFEVHDDKGK
-2553 VARVT
+2553 VVVKVT

-2565 KVSDLSVGNYTLVEV
+2565 KIADLSVGNYTLVEV

-2591 PIPFEITKG
+2591 PIPFEITNG
-2600 MISSVQLEVLNKLS
+2600 MINAVQLEVLNKLN
-2614 HLAPPNPEKPET
+2614 HLAPPGPET
-2626 TDPEK
+2626 
-2631 PEKPDP
+2631 
-2637 EKPEKPDPEKPGTTD
+2637 PDPEKPGT
-2652 PEKPETTDPEKPGT
+2652 P
-2666 TNPEKPGTT
+2666 NPEKPGT
-2675 DPEKPGTTDPEKPG
+2675 P
-2689 TTNPEKPGTT
+2689 NPE
-2699 NPEKPEKELP
+2699 NPEKELP

-2735 GRKKQG
+2735 GRKQQR

>member
-1 MQTKS
+1 MQMKS
-6 TKRYVSMISLV
+6 TKRHISMVSLV

-72 EQIKSGDQFTID
+72 EKIKSGDQFTID

-93 MNLSF
+93 MNMSF
-98 PLKDAEGKIVGTCDM
+98 PLKDAEGKTVGTCEM
-113 KNGLLTC
+113 KKGLLTC
-120 TMGDYVDGKNNIKG
+120 TMGDYVEGKNNIKG

-141 FALEAYDGVEKI
+141 FGLEAYDGVKEI

-167 VSVSNT
+167 VSVNNT

-179 QPNTDNLLKWGS
+179 QPNTENLLKWGS

-197 SIAEWLVYVNATG
+197 SIADWLVYVNATG

-240 EDGYAPTNV
+240 EDGYAPTNI
-249 KPADLSKIKINA
+249 KPADLSNIKINA

-284 ITNPAAKPHKNT
+284 VTNPAAKPHKNT

-301 KNIETEEKVGQ
+301 KNIKTEEKVGQ

-318 GGTGSGDDN
+318 GGSGSGDNN

-342 VENQQL
+342 VENEQL

-353 PIQYQVGTHIPND
+353 VIQYQVGTHIPND

-379 EDVLEVLEAKVYDQN
+379 EDVLEVLEAKVYDKN

-403 LTIDKQKSEVTF
+403 LNIDKQRSEVTF

-432 LNIKAKIKA
+432 LSIKAKIKNN
-441 GADLSSYVDKKIPN
+441 ADLSSYVDKKIPN

-462 DKKLTS
+462 DKTLTS
-468 KEVTVTP
+468 KEVTITP
-475 PEPPKDGTVAIHKI
+475 PEAPKDGTVSLHKI
-489 DAENPNKGLTGA
+489 DSENPNKGLKGA
-501 EFEVRNSADKV
+501 EFEVRNSANEV
-512 VAVLKTDENGF
+512 VVKLKTDEKGF

-535 VYEKVAPEGYQKLT
+535 VYETVAPEGYQKLT

-564 EIKNTMQKGQIELK
+564 EIKNTMQKGQIEVK
-578 KIDSENGGKALA
+578 KIDSENGEKPLA

-604 HIITDKDGKA
+604 HIVTDKDGKA

-651 FPIKVENAM
+651 FPIQVENAM
-660 VDKGNVEITKVDKE
+660 VDKGNIEITKVDKE

-685 VQNEKDKVVR
+685 VQDEKDGVVR

-722 LPGYKKLTE
+722 LPGYKNLAEPVLFEITKGMTKALSIKVENEQLDKGSVEIIKIDKDSQKVLEGVVFEVQDEQGKVVTEVKTDKDGKAKISDLSVGKYKLVETKSLPGYKKLTE
-731 SVSFEIKK
+731 PVSFEITK

-763 VDKESQKVLEGVVFE
+763 VDKDNKKALKGVVFE
-778 VQDEKGKVVTKVT
+778 VQDEAGTVVKEVKTD
-791 TNKDGKATI
+791 KDGKAKI

-817 GYKKLTEP
+817 GYKKLTDP
-825 VSFEIKKGM
+825 VLFEIK
-834 TEVLSIK
+834 
-841 VENEQLDKGSV
+841 
-852 EITKV
+852 
-857 DKESQ
+857 
-862 KALKGVVFEVQDE
+862 
-875 AGTVVKEL
+875 
-883 TTDKNGKANVSDL
+883 
-896 SVGKYKLVEKAGLPG
+896 
-911 YKKLTE
+911 
-917 PLSFEITKGMTEVL
+917 KGMTEVL

-950 DKDNKAPLAGVTFGV
+950 DKDNKAPLAGVTFIV

-973 KKVTTDKDGKAN
+973 TKVTTDKDGKAN
-985 VSDLPVG
+985 VSNLPVG

-1016 TKGMTKSL
+1016 KKGMTEVLSL
-1024 TFTVENEMVDTGN
+1024 KVENEMVDTGN

-1048 APLEGVV
+1048 APLENVV

-1063 KVVKKVTT
+1063 KVVAKVTT
-1071 DKDGKANV
+1071 DKEGKANV
-1079 SDLSIGKYEL
+1079 SDLPIGKYEL

-1111 GRVTALQLTV
+1111 GRVTALKLTV

-1129 NVEITKV
+1129 NVEITKI

-1158 IAKITTD
+1158 VAKITTD
-1165 KKGHAQVTN
+1165 KKGQAQVTN

-1182 VEVNAPKGYKQ
+1182 VEVKAPKGYKQ
-1193 LVDPITFQ
+1193 LVDLITFQ

-1221 GNVEITKVDKE
+1221 GNVEITKVDKDS
-1232 GQKALAG
+1232 QKVLED
-1239 VVFEVQDEAGKV
+1239 VVFEVQDEQGKV
-1251 VTEVTTDKDGKAK
+1251 VTEVTTDKNGKAK
-1264 VSDLSVGKYKLV
+1264 ISELSVGKYKLV
-1276 EKAGLPGYKKLTEP
+1276 EKESLPGYKQLTEP

-1308 NELLDKG
+1308 NEQLDKG

-1347 VTTDKD
+1347 VKTDKE

-1400 ENEKLDKGSV
+1400 ENE
-1410 EITKVDKD
+1410 
-1418 SQKVLEG
+1418 
-1425 VVFEVQD
+1425 
-1432 EQGKVV
+1432 
-1438 TEVTTDKEGKAKI
+1438 
-1451 SDLSVGK
+1451 
-1458 YKLVEKAGLPG
+1458 
-1469 YKKLTEPVSFE
+1469 
-1480 ITKGMTT
+1480 
-1487 VLSIKV
+1487 
-1493 ENEQL
+1493 QL

-1507 VDKDSQKVLAGVV
+1507 VDKDSQKA
-1520 FEVQDEQGKVVTEV
+1520 
-1534 TTDKDGKAKV
+1534 
-1544 SDLSVGKYKLVEKAG
+1544 
-1559 LPGYKKLTE
+1559 
-1568 PVSFEIT
+1568 
-1575 KGMTKVL
+1575 
-1582 SLKVENE
+1582 LK
-1589 LLDKGS
+1589 
-1595 VEITKVDKESGAVLA
+1595 
-1610 GVTFEVQDEKDK
+1610 GVTFEVQDEKGK
-1622 VVTKVTTDKDGK
+1622 VVTKVKTDKEGK

-1641 VGKYKLVEVESLPGY
+1641 VGNYKLVEVESLPGY
-1656 KNLAKSV
+1656 KKLTEPV

-1694 DKESGAVLEGVTFEV
+1694 DKDSQKVLEDVVFEV
-1709 QDEKGKVVTK
+1709 QDEQGKVVTEVK
-1719 VTTDKEGK
+1719 TDKNGK

-1747 GYKKLTE
+1747 GYKQLT
-1754 PVSFEIK
+1754 
-1761 KGMTEVL
+1761 
-1768 SIKVENEQLDK
+1768 
-1779 GSVEITKVDKDSEK
+1779 
-1793 ALEGVVFEVQ
+1793 
-1803 DEQGKVVTEVKTDKE
+1803 
-1818 GKAKISDL
+1818 
-1826 SVGKYKLVE
+1826 
-1835 KESLPGYKKL
+1835 
-1845 PEPVSFEIKK
+1845 EPVSFEIKK

-1875 EITKIDKDNKA
+1875 EIKKIDKDNKA

-1894 VQDETGKVVTK
+1894 VQDDKGKVVTK
-1905 VTTDKKGKANVSDL
+1905 VTTDKAGKATVSDL

-1924 KLVEVESLPG
+1924 KLVEVDSLPG

-1947 KGMTKSLAFT
+1947 KGMTKSLTFT
-1957 VENEMMDTG
+1957 VENEMVDTG

-1980 LQGVVFEV
+1980 LENVVFEV
-1988 RDSKGKVVTKVTTDK
+1988 RDSKGKVVAKVTTDK
-2003 DGKANVSDLSIGK
+2003 EGKANVSDLSIGK

-2025 AGYKPLEKPIS
+2025 AGYKPLEKPVS

-2051 ENELVDTGNVEITKV
+2051 ENELVDVGNIEITKV
-2066 DKETKD
+2066 DKENKD

-2078 FEIQDG
+2078 FEIQDA
-2084 AGQVVAKITTDKKGH
+2084 AGQVVAKITTDKKGQ

-2152 NVEIT
+2152 NVEVT

-2164 KVLEGVVF
+2164 KLLEGVVF
-2172 EVQDEQGKVVTEV
+2172 EVQDDKGKVVTEV
-2185 KTDREGKVTISDLS
+2185 TTDKEGKANVSELS

-2204 LVEKESLPG
+2204 LVE
-2213 YKKLTEPVLFE
+2213 
-2224 IKKGMTEVLSLKVEN
+2224 
-2239 ELLDKGS
+2239 
-2246 VEITKVDKESGAIL
+2246 TK
-2260 AGVTFEVQDE
+2260 
-2270 KGKVVT
+2270 
-2276 KVTTDQDGKAKISD
+2276 
-2290 LSVGKYKLVEKE
+2290 

-2332 ELLDKGSVEITK
+2332 E
-2344 VDKESGT
+2344 
-2351 VLEGVTFEVQDE
+2351 
-2363 KGKVVTE
+2363 
-2370 VTTDKEG
+2370 
-2377 KATISDLSV
+2377 
-2386 GKYKLVEK
+2386 
-2394 ENLPGY
+2394 
-2400 KKLTEPVSF
+2400 
-2409 EITKGMTTV
+2409 
-2418 LSMKVENE
+2418 
-2426 QLDKG
+2426 
-2431 SVEITKVDKDSQKAL
+2431 
-2446 AGVVFEVQDEQGK
+2446 
-2459 VVTEVTTDKEGKAT
+2459 
-2473 ISDLSV
+2473 
-2479 GKYKLVE
+2479 
-2486 KENLPGYKKLTEPV
+2486 
-2500 SFEITKGMTKVLS
+2500 
-2513 LKVEN
+2513 
-2518 EQLDKGSVE
+2518 QLDKGSVE

-2532 AESKNILAG
+2532 AESKEFLSG
-2541 AVFEVHDEKGKI
+2541 AVFEVHDEKGK
-2553 VARVT
+2553 VVVKVT

-2565 KVSDLSVGNYTLVEV
+2565 KIADLSVGNYTLVEV

-2591 PIPFEITKG
+2591 PIPFEITNG
-2600 MISSVQLEVLNKLS
+2600 MINAVQLEVLNKLN
-2614 HLAPPNPEKPET
+2614 HLAPPGPET
-2626 TDPEK
+2626 
-2631 PEKPDP
+2631 
-2637 EKPEKPDPEKPGTTD
+2637 PDPEKPGT
-2652 PEKPETTDPEKPGT
+2652 PDPEKPGT
-2666 TNPEKPGTT
+2666 P
-2675 DPEKPGTTDPEKPG
+2675 DPEKPGTPDPEKP
-2689 TTNPEKPGTT
+2689 
-2699 NPEKPEKELP
+2699 
-2709 KTGQKM
+2709 
-2715 PVEPY
+2715 
-2720 MGALLVMMSFGLLVL
+2720 
-2735 GRKKQG
+2735 

>member
-1 MQTKS
+1 MQAKS
-6 TKRYVSMISLV
+6 TKRHISMVSLV

-31 IQAAVMKSPVDE
+31 IQAAVIKNPVDE

-93 MNLSF
+93 MNMSF
-98 PLKDAEGKIVGTCDM
+98 PLKDAEGKIVGTCEM
-113 KNGLLTC
+113 KKGLLTC
-120 TMGDYVDGKNNIKG
+120 TMGDYVEGKNNIKG

-141 FALEAYDGVEKI
+141 FALEAYDGVQKI

-167 VSVSNT
+167 VSVNNT

-197 SIAEWLVYVNATG
+197 SIADWMVYVNATG

-240 EDGYAPTNV
+240 EDGYAATNI
-249 KPADLSKIKINA
+249 KPADLSKIKINT

-301 KNIETEEKVGQ
+301 KNIKTEEKVGQ

-353 PIQYQVGTHIPND
+353 PIQYQVGTHIPKD

-432 LNIKAKIKA
+432 LDIKAKIKA
-441 GADLSSYVDKKIPN
+441 DADLSSYVDKKIPN
-455 KAELHFD
+455 KAELHYD
-462 DKKLTS
+462 DNKLTS
-468 KEVTVTP
+468 NEVTVTP
-475 PEPPKDGTVAIHKI
+475 PEPPKEGTVAIHKI
-489 DAENPNKGLTGA
+489 DAEDPNKELTGA
-501 EFEVRNSADKV
+501 EFEVRNSEDKV
-512 VAVLKTDENGF
+512 VAVLKTGEKGF
-523 SVPQTLAPGTYK
+523 SAPQTLAPGTYK
-535 VYEKVAPEGYQKLT
+535 IYEKVAPEGYQKLT

-590 NAEFDIVKDGVVVE
+590 NAEFDIVKDGVVVK

-634 YQLKETEFEVNV
+634 YQLKEKEFEVDV
-646 TGDGI
+646 IGDGI
-651 FPIKVENAM
+651 FPIQVENAM
-660 VDKGNVEITKVDKE
+660 VDKGSVEITKVDKE

-685 VQNEKDKVVR
+685 VQNEKGEVVR
-695 KVVTD
+695 KVTTD
-700 KDGKANVSD
+700 KEGKANVSD

-731 SVSFEIKK
+731 PVSFEIKK
-739 GMTTVLSLKV
+739 GMTEVLSLKV

-763 VDKESQKVLEGVVFE
+763 VDKDSQKALAGVVFE
-778 VQDEKGKVVTKVT
+778 VQDEKGKVVKKVT
-791 TNKDGKATI
+791 TDKDGKANV

-807 YKLVEKESLP
+807 YKLVETESLP

-834 TEVLSIK
+834 TEVLSLK

-852 EITKV
+852 EIIKV
-857 DKESQ
+857 DKDSQ

-875 AGTVVKEL
+875 AGKVIKKL
-883 TTDKNGKANVSDL
+883 TTDQNGKAKIADL
-896 SVGKYKLVEKAGLPG
+896 SVGKYKLVEVESLPD

-917 PLSFEITKGMTEVL
+917 PVSFEIKKGMTEVL
-931 SLKIENEM
+931 SLKVENEM

-950 DKDNKAPLAGVTFGV
+950 DKDNKAPLAGVTFVV

-1016 TKGMTKSL
+1016 KKGMTKSL

-1037 VEITKIDKDSK
+1037 VEITKIDKASK

-1063 KVVKKVTT
+1063 KVVTKVTT

-1158 IAKITTD
+1158 VAKITTD

-1232 GQKALAG
+1232 SQKALAG
-1239 VVFEVQDEAGKV
+1239 VVFEVQDEQGKV
-1251 VTEVTTDKDGKAK
+1251 VTEVTTDKDGKAN

-1322 DKESGAVLAGV
+1322 DKESSAVLAGV
-1333 TFEVQDEKDKVVTK
+1333 IFEVQDEKDKVVTK

-1487 VLSIKV
+1487 VLSMKVENEQLDKGSVEITKVDKDSQKVLAGVTFEVQDEKDKVVTEVTTDKDGKANISNLSVGKYKLVEVESLPGYKKLAKPVSFEIKKGMTEVLSIKVENELLDKGSVEITKVDKDSQKVLAGVVFEVQDEQGKVVTEVTTDKEGKATISDLSVGKYKLVEKESLPGYKELTEPVSFEITKGMTEVLSLKV

-1568 PVSFEIT
+1568 PVSFEI
-1575 KGMTKVL
+1575 
-1582 SLKVENE
+1582 
-1589 LLDKGS
+1589 
-1595 VEITKVDKESGAVLA
+1595 
-1610 GVTFEVQDEKDK
+1610 
-1622 VVTKVTTDKDGK
+1622 
-1634 ATISDLS
+1634 
-1641 VGKYKLVEVESLPGY
+1641 
-1656 KNLAKSV
+1656 
-1663 SFEIKKGMTE
+1663 
-1673 VLSLKV
+1673 
-1679 ENELVD
+1679 
-1685 KGSVEITKV
+1685 
-1694 DKESGAVLEGVTFEV
+1694 
-1709 QDEKGKVVTK
+1709 
-1719 VTTDKEGK
+1719 
-1727 AKISDL
+1727 
-1733 SVGKYKLVEKESLP
+1733 
-1747 GYKKLTE
+1747 
-1754 PVSFEIK
+1754 
-1761 KGMTEVL
+1761 
-1768 SIKVENEQLDK
+1768 
-1779 GSVEITKVDKDSEK
+1779 
-1793 ALEGVVFEVQ
+1793 
-1803 DEQGKVVTEVKTDKE
+1803 
-1818 GKAKISDL
+1818 
-1826 SVGKYKLVE
+1826 
-1835 KESLPGYKKL
+1835 
-1845 PEPVSFEIKK
+1845 KK

-1875 EITKIDKDNKA
+1875 EITKIDKDNKVL
-1886 PLAGVVFE
+1886 LAGVVFE

-1905 VTTDKKGKANVSDL
+1905 VTTDKEGKANVSDL

-1957 VENEMMDTG
+1957 VENEMVDTG

-1980 LQGVVFEV
+1980 LEGVVFEV
-1988 RDSKGKVVTKVTTDK
+1988 RDSKGKVVTKVKTDK
-2003 DGKANVSDLSIGK
+2003 EGKANVSDLSIGK

-2051 ENELVDTGNVEITKV
+2051 ENELVDSGNVEITKV
-2066 DKETKD
+2066 DKENKD

-2078 FEIQDG
+2078 FEIQDE

-2099 AQVTNLSVGTYK
+2099 AQVTTLSVGTYK

-2128 TFQIEKGMTKSLA
+2128 TFQIEKGMTKSLT

-2157 KVDKDSQ
+2157 KVDK
-2164 KVLEGVVF
+2164 E
-2172 EVQDEQGKVVTEV
+2172 
-2185 KTDREGKVTISDLS
+2185 
-2199 VGKYK
+2199 
-2204 LVEKESLPG
+2204 
-2213 YKKLTEPVLFE
+2213 
-2224 IKKGMTEVLSLKVEN
+2224 
-2239 ELLDKGS
+2239 
-2246 VEITKVDKESGAIL
+2246 
-2260 AGVTFEVQDE
+2260 
-2270 KGKVVT
+2270 
-2276 KVTTDQDGKAKISD
+2276 
-2290 LSVGKYKLVEKE
+2290 
-2302 SLPGYKKLTEPVSFE
+2302 
-2317 IKKGMTKVLSLKVEN
+2317 
-2332 ELLDKGSVEITK
+2332 
-2344 VDKESGT
+2344 
-2351 VLEGVTFEVQDE
+2351 
-2363 KGKVVTE
+2363 
-2370 VTTDKEG
+2370 
-2377 KATISDLSV
+2377 
-2386 GKYKLVEK
+2386 
-2394 ENLPGY
+2394 
-2400 KKLTEPVSF
+2400 
-2409 EITKGMTTV
+2409 
-2418 LSMKVENE
+2418 
-2426 QLDKG
+2426 
-2431 SVEITKVDKDSQKAL
+2431 SQKAL

-2459 VVTEVTTDKEGKAT
+2459 VVTEVTTDKSGKAKV
-2473 ISDLSV
+2473 SDLSV

-2486 KENLPGYKKLTEPV
+2486 KAGLPGYKKLTEPV

-2532 AESKNILAG
+2532 AESKNILSG
-2541 AVFEVHDEKGKI
+2541 AVFEVHDEKGKV

-2558 TDKDGKA
+2558 TDKEGKA

-2600 MISSVQLEVLNKLS
+2600 MINSVQLEVLNELS
-2614 HLAPPNPEKPET
+2614 HLAPPGPEKP
-2626 TDPEK
+2626 DPEK

-2652 PEKPETTDPEKPGT
+2652 PEKPETTD
-2666 TNPEKPGTT
+2666 PEKPGTT

-2720 MGALLVMMSFGLLVL
+2720 MGALLVMMSFGLLIL
-2735 GRKKQG
+2735 GRKQQR

>member
-1 MQTKS
+1 MQMKS
-6 TKRYVSMISLV
+6 TKRHISMVSLV

-72 EQIKSGDQFTID
+72 EKIKSGDQFTID

-93 MNLSF
+93 MNMSF
-98 PLKDAEGKIVGTCDM
+98 PLKDAEGKTVGTCEM
-113 KNGLLTC
+113 KKGLLTC
-120 TMGDYVDGKNNIKG
+120 TMGDYVEGKNNIKG

-141 FALEAYDGVEKI
+141 FGLEAYDGVKEI

-167 VSVSNT
+167 VNVSNT

-197 SIAEWLVYVNATG
+197 SIADWLVYVNATG

-240 EDGYAPTNV
+240 EDGYAPTNI
-249 KPADLSKIKINA
+249 KPADLSNIKINA

-301 KNIETEEKVGQ
+301 KNIKTEEKVGQ

-342 VENQQL
+342 VENEQL

-353 PIQYQVGTHIPND
+353 VIQYQVGTHIPND

-403 LTIDKQKSEVTF
+403 LNIDKQRSEVTF

-432 LNIKAKIKA
+432 LSIKAKIKNN
-441 GADLSSYVDKKIPN
+441 ADLSSYVDKKIPN

-462 DKKLTS
+462 DKTLTS
-468 KEVTVTP
+468 KEVTITP
-475 PEPPKDGTVAIHKI
+475 PEAPKDGTVSLHKI
-489 DAENPNKGLTGA
+489 DSENPNKGLKGA
-501 EFEVRNSADKV
+501 EFEVRNSANEV
-512 VAVLKTDENGF
+512 VVKLKTDEKGF

-535 VYEKVAPEGYQKLT
+535 VYETVAPEGYQKLT

-564 EIKNTMQKGQIELK
+564 EIKNTMQKGQIEVK
-578 KIDSENGGKALA
+578 KIDSENGEKPLA

-604 HIITDKDGKA
+604 HIVTDKDGKA

-651 FPIKVENAM
+651 FPIQVENAM
-660 VDKGNVEITKVDKE
+660 VDKGNIEITKVDKE

-685 VQNEKDKVVR
+685 VQDEKDDVVR

-722 LPGYKKLTE
+722 LPGYKNLAEPVRFEITKGMTKALVIKVENEQLDKGSVEITKIDKDSQKVLEGVVFEVQDEQGKVVTEVKTDKDGKAKISDLSVGKYKLVETKSLPGYKKLTE
-731 SVSFEIKK
+731 PVSFEITK

-763 VDKESQKVLEGVVFE
+763 VDKDNKKALKGVVFE
-778 VQDEKGKVVTKVT
+778 VQDEAGTVVKEVKTD
-791 TNKDGKATI
+791 KDGKAKI

-817 GYKKLTEP
+817 GYKKLTDS
-825 VSFEIKKGM
+825 VLFEIK
-834 TEVLSIK
+834 
-841 VENEQLDKGSV
+841 
-852 EITKV
+852 
-857 DKESQ
+857 
-862 KALKGVVFEVQDE
+862 
-875 AGTVVKEL
+875 
-883 TTDKNGKANVSDL
+883 
-896 SVGKYKLVEKAGLPG
+896 
-911 YKKLTE
+911 
-917 PLSFEITKGMTEVL
+917 KGMTEVL

-950 DKDNKAPLAGVTFGV
+950 DKDNKAPLAGVTFIV

-973 KKVTTDKDGKAN
+973 TKVTTDKDGKAN

-1016 TKGMTKSL
+1016 KKGMTEVLSL
-1024 TFTVENEMVDTGN
+1024 KVENEMVDTGN

-1048 APLEGVV
+1048 APLENVV

-1063 KVVKKVTT
+1063 KVVAKVKT
-1071 DKDGKANV
+1071 DKEGKANV
-1079 SDLSIGKYEL
+1079 SDLPIGKYEL

-1104 ISFEIEK
+1104 VSFEIEK
-1111 GRVTALQLTV
+1111 GRVTALKLTV

-1151 QDEAGQV
+1151 QDAAGQV
-1158 IAKITTD
+1158 VAKITTD
-1165 KKGHAQVTN
+1165 KKGQAQVTN

-1182 VEVNAPKGYKQ
+1182 VEVKAPKGYKQ
-1193 LVDPITFQ
+1193 LVDPIAFQ

-1221 GNVEITKVDKE
+1221 GNVEVTKVDKDS
-1232 GQKALAG
+1232 QKVLEG
-1239 VVFEVQDEAGKV
+1239 VVFEVQDDKGKV
-1251 VTEVTTDKDGKAK
+1251 VTEVTTDKEGKAN

-1276 EKAGLPGYKKLTEP
+1276 ETKSLPGYKKLTEP

-1315 SVEITKV
+1315 SVAITKV

-1347 VTTDKD
+1347 VTTDKE
-1353 GKATISDLS
+1353 GKANVSDLS

-1400 ENEKLDKGSV
+1400 ENEQLDKGSVEITKVDKDSQKALEGVTFEVQDEKGKVVTKVTTDKEGKVKISDLSVGSYKLVEVENLPGYKKLTEPVSFEIKKGMTEVLSLKVENEQLDKGSV

-1438 TEVTTDKEGKAKI
+1438 TEVKTDK
-1451 SDLSVGK
+1451 
-1458 YKLVEKAGLPG
+1458 
-1469 YKKLTEPVSFE
+1469 
-1480 ITKGMTT
+1480 
-1487 VLSIKV
+1487 
-1493 ENEQL
+1493 N
-1498 DKGSVEITK
+1498 
-1507 VDKDSQKVLAGVV
+1507 
-1520 FEVQDEQGKVVTEV
+1520 
-1534 TTDKDGKAKV
+1534 
-1544 SDLSVGKYKLVEKAG
+1544 
-1559 LPGYKKLTE
+1559 
-1568 PVSFEIT
+1568 
-1575 KGMTKVL
+1575 
-1582 SLKVENE
+1582 
-1589 LLDKGS
+1589 
-1595 VEITKVDKESGAVLA
+1595 
-1610 GVTFEVQDEKDK
+1610 
-1622 VVTKVTTDKDGK
+1622 
-1634 ATISDLS
+1634 
-1641 VGKYKLVEVESLPGY
+1641 
-1656 KNLAKSV
+1656 
-1663 SFEIKKGMTE
+1663 
-1673 VLSLKV
+1673 
-1679 ENELVD
+1679 
-1685 KGSVEITKV
+1685 
-1694 DKESGAVLEGVTFEV
+1694 
-1709 QDEKGKVVTK
+1709 
-1719 VTTDKEGK
+1719 GK

-1747 GYKKLTE
+1747 GYKQLT
-1754 PVSFEIK
+1754 
-1761 KGMTEVL
+1761 
-1768 SIKVENEQLDK
+1768 
-1779 GSVEITKVDKDSEK
+1779 
-1793 ALEGVVFEVQ
+1793 
-1803 DEQGKVVTEVKTDKE
+1803 
-1818 GKAKISDL
+1818 
-1826 SVGKYKLVE
+1826 
-1835 KESLPGYKKL
+1835 
-1845 PEPVSFEIKK
+1845 EPVSFEIKK

-1894 VQDETGKVVTK
+1894 VQDDKGKVVTK
-1905 VTTDKKGKANVSDL
+1905 VTTDKAGKATVSDL

-1947 KGMTKSLAFT
+1947 KGMTKSLTFT
-1957 VENEMMDTG
+1957 VENEMVDTG

-1980 LQGVVFEV
+1980 LENVVFEV
-1988 RDSKGKVVTKVTTDK
+1988 RDSKGKVVAKVTTDK
-2003 DGKANVSDLSIGK
+2003 EGKANVSDLSIGK

-2025 AGYKPLEKPIS
+2025 AGYKPLEKPVS

-2051 ENELVDTGNVEITKV
+2051 ENELVDVGNVEITKV

-2078 FEIQDG
+2078 FEIQDE
-2084 AGQVVAKITTDKKGH
+2084 AGQVVAKITTDKKGQV
-2099 AQVTNLSVGTYK
+2099 QVTNLSVGTYK

-2152 NVEIT
+2152 NVEVT

-2185 KTDREGKVTISDLS
+2185 TTDKEGKAKVSDLS

-2204 LVEKESLPG
+2204 LVE
-2213 YKKLTEPVLFE
+2213 
-2224 IKKGMTEVLSLKVEN
+2224 
-2239 ELLDKGS
+2239 
-2246 VEITKVDKESGAIL
+2246 TK
-2260 AGVTFEVQDE
+2260 
-2270 KGKVVT
+2270 
-2276 KVTTDQDGKAKISD
+2276 
-2290 LSVGKYKLVEKE
+2290 

-2332 ELLDKGSVEITK
+2332 EK
-2344 VDKESGT
+2344 
-2351 VLEGVTFEVQDE
+2351 
-2363 KGKVVTE
+2363 
-2370 VTTDKEG
+2370 
-2377 KATISDLSV
+2377 
-2386 GKYKLVEK
+2386 
-2394 ENLPGY
+2394 
-2400 KKLTEPVSF
+2400 
-2409 EITKGMTTV
+2409 
-2418 LSMKVENE
+2418 
-2426 QLDKG
+2426 
-2431 SVEITKVDKDSQKAL
+2431 
-2446 AGVVFEVQDEQGK
+2446 
-2459 VVTEVTTDKEGKAT
+2459 
-2473 ISDLSV
+2473 
-2479 GKYKLVE
+2479 
-2486 KENLPGYKKLTEPV
+2486 
-2500 SFEITKGMTKVLS
+2500 
-2513 LKVEN
+2513 
-2518 EQLDKGSVE
+2518 LDKGSVE

-2532 AESKNILAG
+2532 AESKEVLSG
-2541 AVFEVHDEKGKI
+2541 AVFEVHDDKGK
-2553 VARVT
+2553 VVVKVT

-2565 KVSDLSVGNYTLVEV
+2565 KIADLSVGNYTLVEV

-2591 PIPFEITKG
+2591 PIPFEITNG
-2600 MISSVQLEVLNKLS
+2600 MINAVQLEVLNKLN
-2614 HLAPPNPEKPET
+2614 HLAPPGPET
-2626 TDPEK
+2626 
-2631 PEKPDP
+2631 
-2637 EKPEKPDPEKPGTTD
+2637 PDPEKPGT
-2652 PEKPETTDPEKPGT
+2652 PDPEKPGT
-2666 TNPEKPGTT
+2666 PDPEKPGTPDPEKPGTPNPEKPGTP
-2675 DPEKPGTTDPEKPG
+2675 DPEKPGTP
-2689 TTNPEKPGTT
+2689 NPEKPGTPDPEKPGIP
-2699 NPEKPEKELP
+2699 NPENPEKELP

-2735 GRKKQG
+2735 GRKQRR

>member
-1 MQTKS
+1 MQMKS
-6 TKRYVSMISLV
+6 TKRHISMVSLV

-31 IQAAVMKSPVDE
+31 IQAAVIKNPVDE

-72 EQIKSGDQFTID
+72 EKIKSGDQFTID

-93 MNLSF
+93 MNMSF
-98 PLKDAEGKIVGTCDM
+98 PLKDAEGKTVGTCEM
-113 KNGLLTC
+113 KKGLLTC
-120 TMGDYVDGKNNIKG
+120 TMGDYVEGKNNVKG

-141 FALEAYDGVEKI
+141 FGLEAYDGVKEI

-167 VSVSNT
+167 VSVNNT

-179 QPNTDNLLKWGS
+179 HPNTDNLLKWGS

-197 SIAEWLVYVNATG
+197 SIADWLVYVNATG

-221 LGPGHELITDSVVL
+221 LGPGHELITDSLVL

-240 EDGYAPTNV
+240 EDGYAPTNI

-301 KNIETEEKVGQ
+301 KNIKTEEKVGE

-348 TQMDQ
+348 AQMDQ
-353 PIQYQVGTHIPND
+353 PIQYQVGTHIPKN
-366 PPKYTSMVISDDL
+366 PSNYTSMVISDDL

-403 LTIDKQKSEVTF
+403 LKIDKQKSEVTF
-415 TFGESF
+415 TFGENF
-421 DYKSYEDQIIN
+421 DYKSYEDQVIN
-432 LNIKAKIKA
+432 LSIKAKIKA
-441 GADLSSYVDKKIPN
+441 NADLSSYVDKKIPN

-462 DKKLTS
+462 DKTLTS

-475 PEPPKDGTVAIHKI
+475 PEAPKEGTVSIHKI
-489 DAENPNKGLTGA
+489 DAENPNKGLKGA
-501 EFEVRNSADKV
+501 EFEVRNSTNEV
-512 VAVLKTDENGF
+512 VAKLITDENGF

-535 VYEKVAPEGYQKLT
+535 IYETVAPEGYQKLT
-549 SPVEVTLQAGETKTI
+549 IPVEVTLQAGETKAI
-564 EIKNTMQKGQIELK
+564 EIKNTLQKGQIELK
-578 KIDSENGGKALA
+578 KIDSENGEKPLA

-651 FPIKVENAM
+651 FPITVENAM
-660 VDKGNVEITKVDKE
+660 TDKGNVEITKVDKE
-674 NGAVLAGVEFE
+674 NGSALADVEFE
-685 VQNEKDKVVR
+685 VQNEKGEVVR
-695 KVVTD
+695 KVTTD
-700 KDGKANVSD
+700 KEGKANVSD

-731 SVSFEIKK
+731 PVSFEITK
-739 GMTTVLSLKV
+739 GMTKVLSLKVENEQLENGSVEITKVDKDSQKALKGVVFEVRDEKDKVVKEVTTDKEGKATVSDLSVGKYKLVETKSLPGYKKLTEPVSFEITKGMTKVLSLKV

-763 VDKESQKVLEGVVFE
+763 VDKGSQKALKGVVFE
-778 VQDEKGKVVTKVT
+778 VRDEKDKVVKEVT
-791 TNKDGKATI
+791 TDKEGKATI
-800 SDLSVGK
+800 DDLSVGK

-817 GYKKLTEP
+817 GYKKLIEP
-825 VSFEIKKGM
+825 V
-834 TEVLSIK
+834 
-841 VENEQLDKGSV
+841 
-852 EITKV
+852 
-857 DKESQ
+857 
-862 KALKGVVFEVQDE
+862 
-875 AGTVVKEL
+875 
-883 TTDKNGKANVSDL
+883 
-896 SVGKYKLVEKAGLPG
+896 
-911 YKKLTE
+911 
-917 PLSFEITKGMTEVL
+917 SFEITKGMTEVL

-939 VDTGNV
+939 VDTGNI

-950 DKDNKAPLAGVTFGV
+950 DKDNKAPLAGVTFIV

-973 KKVTTDKDGKAN
+973 TKVTTDKEGKAS

-1016 TKGMTKSL
+1016 KKGMTEVLSL
-1024 TFTVENEMVDTGN
+1024 KVENEMVDTGN

-1048 APLEGVV
+1048 APLENVV

-1063 KVVKKVTT
+1063 KVVAKVKT
-1071 DKDGKANV
+1071 DKEGKANV

-1121 ENELVDTG
+1121 ENELVDVG

-1136 DKENKDALADAVFEI
+1136 DKETKDALADAVFEI
-1151 QDEAGQV
+1151 QDEAGKV
-1158 IAKITTD
+1158 VAKITTD
-1165 KKGHAQVTN
+1165 KKGQVQVTN

-1182 VEVNAPKGYKQ
+1182 VEVKAPKGYKQ

-1221 GNVEITKVDKE
+1221 GNVEITKVDKDS
-1232 GQKALAG
+1232 QKALAG
-1239 VVFEVQDEAGKV
+1239 VVFEVQDEQGKV
-1251 VTEVTTDKDGKAK
+1251 VTEVTTDKEGKAK
-1264 VSDLSVGKYKLV
+1264 ISDLSVGKYKLV
-1276 EKAGLPGYKKLTEP
+1276 EKESLPGYKQLTEP
-1290 VSFEIKKGMTKV
+1290 VSFEIKKGMTEV

-1333 TFEVQDEKDKVVTK
+1333 TFEVQDKNGKVVTK
-1347 VTTDKD
+1347 VTTDKE
-1353 GKATISDLS
+1353 GKAKIADLS

-1400 ENEKLDKGSV
+1400 ENELVDKGSV

-1425 VVFEVQD
+1425 VVFEIQD
-1432 EQGKVV
+1432 EAGKVV
-1438 TEVTTDKEGKAKI
+1438 TKVTTDKEGKAKI
-1451 SDLSVGK
+1451 SDLSVGN
-1458 YKLVEKAGLPG
+1458 YKLVEVESLPG

-1480 ITKGMTT
+1480 ITKGMTE
-1487 VLSIKV
+1487 VLSLKV

-1507 VDKDSQKVLAGVV
+1507 VDKDSQKVLEDVV

-1534 TTDKDGKAKV
+1534 KTDKNGKAKI
-1544 SDLSVGKYKLVEKAG
+1544 SDLSVGNYKLVEKES
-1559 LPGYKKLTE
+1559 LPGYKQLTE
-1568 PVSFEIT
+1568 PVSFEIK
-1575 KGMTKVL
+1575 KGMTEVL

-1610 GVTFEVQDEKDK
+1610 GVTFEVQDKNGK
-1622 VVTKVTTDKDGK
+1622 VVTKVTTDKEGK
-1634 ATISDLS
+1634 AKIADLS

-1656 KNLAKSV
+1656 KKLAKPV

-1694 DKESGAVLEGVTFEV
+1694 DKDSQKVLEGVVFEIQDEAGKVVTKVTTDKEGKAKIPDLSVGNYKLVEAENLPGYKKLTEPVSFEIKKGMTEVLSLKVENELVDKGSVEITKVDKDSQKVLEGVVFEV
-1709 QDEKGKVVTK
+1709 QDEKGKVVTEVK
-1719 VTTDKEGK
+1719 TDKNGK

-1747 GYKKLTE
+1747 GYKQLT
-1754 PVSFEIK
+1754 
-1761 KGMTEVL
+1761 
-1768 SIKVENEQLDK
+1768 
-1779 GSVEITKVDKDSEK
+1779 
-1793 ALEGVVFEVQ
+1793 
-1803 DEQGKVVTEVKTDKE
+1803 
-1818 GKAKISDL
+1818 
-1826 SVGKYKLVE
+1826 
-1835 KESLPGYKKL
+1835 
-1845 PEPVSFEIKK
+1845 EPVSFEIKK

-1894 VQDETGKVVTK
+1894 VQDDKGKVVTK
-1905 VTTDKKGKANVSDL
+1905 VTTDKAGKATVADL

-1934 YKKLEKPVPFEIK
+1934 YKKLEKPVPFEIT

-1957 VENEMMDTG
+1957 VENEMVDTG

-1980 LQGVVFEV
+1980 LENVVFEV
-1988 RDSKGKVVTKVTTDK
+1988 RDSKGKVVAKVTTDK
-2003 DGKANVSDLSIGK
+2003 EGKANVSDLSIGK

-2051 ENELVDTGNVEITKV
+2051 ENELVDVGNVEITKV

-2078 FEIQDG
+2078 FEIQDE

-2152 NVEIT
+2152 NVEVT

-2172 EVQDEQGKVVTEV
+2172 EVQDEQGKVVT
-2185 KTDREGKVTISDLS
+2185 K
-2199 VGKYK
+2199 
-2204 LVEKESLPG
+2204 
-2213 YKKLTEPVLFE
+2213 
-2224 IKKGMTEVLSLKVEN
+2224 
-2239 ELLDKGS
+2239 
-2246 VEITKVDKESGAIL
+2246 
-2260 AGVTFEVQDE
+2260 
-2270 KGKVVT
+2270 
-2276 KVTTDQDGKAKISD
+2276 
-2290 LSVGKYKLVEKE
+2290 
-2302 SLPGYKKLTEPVSFE
+2302 
-2317 IKKGMTKVLSLKVEN
+2317 
-2332 ELLDKGSVEITK
+2332 
-2344 VDKESGT
+2344 
-2351 VLEGVTFEVQDE
+2351 
-2363 KGKVVTE
+2363 

-2377 KATISDLSV
+2377 KANISDLSV
-2386 GKYKLVEK
+2386 GSYKLVEV

-2400 KKLTEPVSF
+2400 KKLTEPLSF
-2409 EITKGMTTV
+2409 EIKKGMTEV
-2418 LSMKVENE
+2418 L
-2426 QLDKG
+2426 L
-2431 SVEITKVDKDSQKAL
+2431 
-2446 AGVVFEVQDEQGK
+2446 
-2459 VVTEVTTDKEGKAT
+2459 
-2473 ISDLSV
+2473 
-2479 GKYKLVE
+2479 
-2486 KENLPGYKKLTEPV
+2486 
-2500 SFEITKGMTKVLS
+2500 

-2532 AESKNILAG
+2532 AESKNVLSG
-2541 AVFEVHDEKGKI
+2541 AVFEVHDEKGK
-2553 VARVT
+2553 VVTKVT
-2558 TDKDGKA
+2558 TDKEGKA
-2565 KVSDLSVGNYTLVEV
+2565 KVSGLSVGHYTLVEV

-2600 MISSVQLEVLNKLS
+2600 MISPVQLEVLNKLTS
-2614 HLAPPNPEKPET
+2614 LAPPGPEKPET

-2631 PEKPDP
+2631 PETTDP
-2637 EKPEKPDPEKPGTTD
+2637 EKPETTDPEKPETTDPEKPETTDPEKPETTNPEKPETMD

-2666 TNPEKPGTT
+2666 T
-2675 DPEKPGTTDPEKPG
+2675 D
-2689 TTNPEKPGTT
+2689 
-2699 NPEKPEKELP
+2699 PEKPEKELP

-2720 MGALLVMMSFGLLVL
+2720 MGALLIMMSFGLLVL
-2735 GRKKQG
+2735 GRKQQR

>member
-1 MQTKS
+1 MQMKS
-6 TKRYVSMISLV
+6 TKRHISMVSLV

-72 EQIKSGDQFTID
+72 EKIKSGDQFTID

-93 MNLSF
+93 MNMSF
-98 PLKDAEGKIVGTCDM
+98 PLKDAEGKTVGTCEM
-113 KNGLLTC
+113 KKGLLTC
-120 TMGDYVDGKNNIKG
+120 TMGDYVEGKNNIKG

-141 FALEAYDGVEKI
+141 FGLEAYDGVKEI

-167 VSVSNT
+167 VSVNNT

-179 QPNTDNLLKWGS
+179 QPNTENLLKWGS

-197 SIAEWLVYVNATG
+197 SIADWLVYVNATG

-240 EDGYAPTNV
+240 EDGYAPTNI
-249 KPADLSKIKINA
+249 KPADLSNIKINA

-284 ITNPAAKPHKNT
+284 VTNPAAKPHKNT

-301 KNIETEEKVGQ
+301 KNIKTEEKVGQ

-318 GGTGSGDDN
+318 GGSGSGDNN

-342 VENQQL
+342 VENEQL

-353 PIQYQVGTHIPND
+353 VIQYQVGTHIPND

-403 LTIDKQKSEVTF
+403 LNIDKQRSEVTF

-432 LNIKAKIKA
+432 LSIKAKIKNN
-441 GADLSSYVDKKIPN
+441 ADLSSYVDKKIPN

-462 DKKLTS
+462 DKTLTS
-468 KEVTVTP
+468 KEVTITP
-475 PEPPKDGTVAIHKI
+475 PEAPKDGTVLIHKT
-489 DAENPNKGLTGA
+489 DSENPNKGLKGA
-501 EFEVRNSADKV
+501 EFEVRNSANEV
-512 VAVLKTDENGF
+512 VAKLKTDEKGF

-535 VYEKVAPEGYQKLT
+535 VYETVAPEGYQKLT

-564 EIKNTMQKGQIELK
+564 EIKNTMQKGQIEVK
-578 KIDSENGGKALA
+578 KIDSENGEKPLE

-604 HIITDKDGKA
+604 HIVTDKDGKA

-634 YQLKETEFEVNV
+634 YQLKETELEVNV

-651 FPIKVENAM
+651 FPIQVENAM
-660 VDKGNVEITKVDKE
+660 VDKGNIEITKVDKE

-685 VQNEKDKVVR
+685 VQDEKDGVVR

-722 LPGYKKLTE
+722 LPGYKNLAEPVLFEITKGMTKALSIKVENEQLDKGSVEITKIDKDSQKVLEGVVFEVQDEQGKVVTEVKTDKDGKAKISDLSVGKYKLVETKSLPGYKKLTE
-731 SVSFEIKK
+731 PVSFEITK

-763 VDKESQKVLEGVVFE
+763 VDKDNKKALKGVVFE
-778 VQDEKGKVVTKVT
+778 VQDEAGTVVKEVKTD
-791 TNKDGKATI
+791 KDGKAKI

-817 GYKKLTEP
+817 GYKKLTDP
-825 VSFEIKKGM
+825 VLFEIK
-834 TEVLSIK
+834 
-841 VENEQLDKGSV
+841 
-852 EITKV
+852 
-857 DKESQ
+857 
-862 KALKGVVFEVQDE
+862 
-875 AGTVVKEL
+875 
-883 TTDKNGKANVSDL
+883 
-896 SVGKYKLVEKAGLPG
+896 
-911 YKKLTE
+911 
-917 PLSFEITKGMTEVL
+917 KGMTEVL

-950 DKDNKAPLAGVTFGV
+950 DKDNKAPLAGVTFIV

-973 KKVTTDKDGKAN
+973 TKVTTDKDGKAN

-1016 TKGMTKSL
+1016 KKGMTEVLSL
-1024 TFTVENEMVDTGN
+1024 KVENEMVDTGN

-1048 APLEGVV
+1048 APLENVV

-1063 KVVKKVTT
+1063 KVVTKVTT
-1071 DKDGKANV
+1071 DKEGKANV
-1079 SDLSIGKYEL
+1079 SDLPIGKYEL

-1104 ISFEIEK
+1104 ISFDIEK
-1111 GRVTALQLTV
+1111 GRVTALKLTV

-1136 DKENKDALADAVFEI
+1136 DKENKDVLADAVFEI

-1158 IAKITTD
+1158 VAKITTD
-1165 KKGHAQVTN
+1165 KKGQAQVTN

-1182 VEVNAPKGYKQ
+1182 VEVKAPKGYKQ
-1193 LVDPITFQ
+1193 LVDSIIFQ

-1221 GNVEITKVDKE
+1221 GNVEITKVDKDS
-1232 GQKALAG
+1232 QKLLEG
-1239 VVFEVQDEAGKV
+1239 VVFEVQDDKGKV
-1251 VTEVTTDKDGKAK
+1251 VTEVTTDKEGKATI
-1264 VSDLSVGKYKLV
+1264 SDLSVGKYKLV
-1276 EKAGLPGYKKLTEP
+1276 EKESLPGYKKLTEP
-1290 VSFEIKKGMTKV
+1290 VLFEIKKGMTKV

-1322 DKESGAVLAGV
+1322 DKESGALLEGV
-1333 TFEVQDEKDKVVTK
+1333 TFEVQDEKGKVVTK
-1347 VTTDKD
+1347 VKTDKD

-1390 GMTEVLSLKV
+1390 GM
-1400 ENEKLDKGSV
+1400 
-1410 EITKVDKD
+1410 I
-1418 SQKVLEG
+1418 
-1425 VVFEVQD
+1425 
-1432 EQGKVV
+1432 
-1438 TEVTTDKEGKAKI
+1438 
-1451 SDLSVGK
+1451 
-1458 YKLVEKAGLPG
+1458 
-1469 YKKLTEPVSFE
+1469 
-1480 ITKGMTT
+1480 
-1487 VLSIKV
+1487 
-1493 ENEQL
+1493 
-1498 DKGSVEITK
+1498 
-1507 VDKDSQKVLAGVV
+1507 
-1520 FEVQDEQGKVVTEV
+1520 
-1534 TTDKDGKAKV
+1534 
-1544 SDLSVGKYKLVEKAG
+1544 
-1559 LPGYKKLTE
+1559 
-1568 PVSFEIT
+1568 
-1575 KGMTKVL
+1575 
-1582 SLKVENE
+1582 
-1589 LLDKGS
+1589 
-1595 VEITKVDKESGAVLA
+1595 
-1610 GVTFEVQDEKDK
+1610 
-1622 VVTKVTTDKDGK
+1622 
-1634 ATISDLS
+1634 
-1641 VGKYKLVEVESLPGY
+1641 
-1656 KNLAKSV
+1656 
-1663 SFEIKKGMTE
+1663 E

-1694 DKESGAVLEGVTFEV
+1694 DKDSKKVLEDVVFEV
-1709 QDEKGKVVTK
+1709 QDEKGKVVTEVK
-1719 VTTDKEGK
+1719 TDKNGK

-1747 GYKKLTE
+1747 GYKQLT
-1754 PVSFEIK
+1754 
-1761 KGMTEVL
+1761 
-1768 SIKVENEQLDK
+1768 
-1779 GSVEITKVDKDSEK
+1779 
-1793 ALEGVVFEVQ
+1793 
-1803 DEQGKVVTEVKTDKE
+1803 
-1818 GKAKISDL
+1818 
-1826 SVGKYKLVE
+1826 
-1835 KESLPGYKKL
+1835 
-1845 PEPVSFEIKK
+1845 EPVSFEIKK

-1894 VQDETGKVVTK
+1894 VQDDKGKVVTK
-1905 VTTDKKGKANVSDL
+1905 VTTDKAGTATVSDL

-1924 KLVEVESLPG
+1924 KLVEVDSLPG
-1934 YKKLEKPVPFEIK
+1934 YKKLEKPVPFEIT
-1947 KGMTKSLAFT
+1947 KGMTKSLTFT
-1957 VENEMMDTG
+1957 VENEMVDTG

-1980 LQGVVFEV
+1980 LENVVFEV
-1988 RDSKGKVVTKVTTDK
+1988 RDSKGKVVAKVTTDK
-2003 DGKANVSDLSIGK
+2003 EGTATVSDLSIGK

-2025 AGYKPLEKPIS
+2025 VGYKPLEKPVS
-2036 FEIEKGRVTALQLTV
+2036 FEIEKGRVTALQLNV
-2051 ENELVDTGNVEITKV
+2051 ENELVDVGNVEITKV
-2066 DKETKD
+2066 DKENKD

-2078 FEIQDG
+2078 FEIQDE
-2084 AGQVVAKITTDKKGH
+2084 AGQVVAKITTDKKGQ

-2152 NVEIT
+2152 NVEVT

-2164 KVLEGVVF
+2164 KALEAVVF
-2172 EVQDEQGKVVTEV
+2172 EVQDEQGKIVTEIT
-2185 KTDREGKVTISDLS
+2185 TDEEGKANVSDLS

-2204 LVEKESLPG
+2204 LVE
-2213 YKKLTEPVLFE
+2213 
-2224 IKKGMTEVLSLKVEN
+2224 
-2239 ELLDKGS
+2239 
-2246 VEITKVDKESGAIL
+2246 TK
-2260 AGVTFEVQDE
+2260 
-2270 KGKVVT
+2270 
-2276 KVTTDQDGKAKISD
+2276 
-2290 LSVGKYKLVEKE
+2290 

-2332 ELLDKGSVEITK
+2332 E
-2344 VDKESGT
+2344 
-2351 VLEGVTFEVQDE
+2351 
-2363 KGKVVTE
+2363 
-2370 VTTDKEG
+2370 
-2377 KATISDLSV
+2377 
-2386 GKYKLVEK
+2386 
-2394 ENLPGY
+2394 
-2400 KKLTEPVSF
+2400 
-2409 EITKGMTTV
+2409 
-2418 LSMKVENE
+2418 
-2426 QLDKG
+2426 
-2431 SVEITKVDKDSQKAL
+2431 
-2446 AGVVFEVQDEQGK
+2446 
-2459 VVTEVTTDKEGKAT
+2459 
-2473 ISDLSV
+2473 
-2479 GKYKLVE
+2479 
-2486 KENLPGYKKLTEPV
+2486 
-2500 SFEITKGMTKVLS
+2500 
-2513 LKVEN
+2513 
-2518 EQLDKGSVE
+2518 QLDKGSVE

-2532 AESKNILAG
+2532 AESKEVLSG
-2541 AVFEVHDEKGKI
+2541 AVFEVHDEAGK
-2553 VARVT
+2553 VVVKVT

-2565 KVSDLSVGNYTLVEV
+2565 KIADLSVGNYTLVEV

-2591 PIPFEITKG
+2591 PIPFEITNG
-2600 MISSVQLEVLNKLS
+2600 MINAVQLEVLNKLN
-2614 HLAPPNPEKPET
+2614 HLAPPVPET
-2626 TDPEK
+2626 
-2631 PEKPDP
+2631 
-2637 EKPEKPDPEKPGTTD
+2637 PDPEKPGT
-2652 PEKPETTDPEKPGT
+2652 PDPEKPGT
-2666 TNPEKPGTT
+2666 PDPEKPGTPNPEKPGTPG
-2675 DPEKPGTTDPEKPG
+2675 PENPGTPG
-2689 TTNPEKPGTT
+2689 
-2699 NPEKPEKELP
+2699 PEKPEKELP

-2735 GRKKQG
+2735 GRKQQR

>member
-1 MQTKS
+1 MQMKS
-6 TKRYVSMISLV
+6 TKRHMSMVSLV

-72 EQIKSGDQFTID
+72 EKIKSGDQFTID

-93 MNLSF
+93 MNMSF
-98 PLKDAEGKIVGTCDM
+98 PLKDAEGKTVGTCEM
-113 KNGLLTC
+113 KKGLLTC
-120 TMGDYVDGKNNIKG
+120 TMGDYVEGKNNIKG

-141 FALEAYDGVEKI
+141 FGLEAYDGVKEI

-167 VSVSNT
+167 VNVSNT

-197 SIAEWLVYVNATG
+197 SIADWLVYVNATG

-240 EDGYAPTNV
+240 EDGYAPTNI
-249 KPADLSKIKINA
+249 KPADLSNIKINA

-301 KNIETEEKVGQ
+301 KNIKTEEKVGQ

-335 VDENGKL
+335 VDENGKF
-342 VENQQL
+342 VENEQL

-353 PIQYQVGTHIPND
+353 VIQYQVGTHIPND

-403 LTIDKQKSEVTF
+403 LNIDKQRSEVTF

-432 LNIKAKIKA
+432 LSIKAKIKNN
-441 GADLSSYVDKKIPN
+441 ADLSSYVDKKIPN

-462 DKKLTS
+462 DKTLTS
-468 KEVTVTP
+468 KEVTITP
-475 PEPPKDGTVAIHKI
+475 PEAPKDGTVSLHKI
-489 DAENPNKGLTGA
+489 DSENPNKGLKGA
-501 EFEVRNSADKV
+501 EFEVRNSANEV
-512 VAVLKTDENGF
+512 VVKLKTDEKGF

-535 VYEKVAPEGYQKLT
+535 VYETVAPEGYQKLT

-564 EIKNTMQKGQIELK
+564 EIKNTMQKGQIEVK
-578 KIDSENGGKALA
+578 KIDSENGEKPLA

-604 HIITDKDGKA
+604 HIVTDKDGKA

-651 FPIKVENAM
+651 FPIQVENAM
-660 VDKGNVEITKVDKE
+660 VDKGNIEITKVDKE

-685 VQNEKDKVVR
+685 VQDEKDDVVR

-722 LPGYKKLTE
+722 LPGYKNLAEPVLFEITKGMTKALVIKVENEQLDKGSVEITKIDKDSQKVLEGVVFEVQDEQGKVVTEVKTDKDGKAKISDLSVGKYKLVETKSLPGYKKLTE
-731 SVSFEIKK
+731 PVSFEITK

-763 VDKESQKVLEGVVFE
+763 VDKDNKKALKGVVFE
-778 VQDEKGKVVTKVT
+778 VQDEAGTVVKEVKTD
-791 TNKDGKATI
+791 KDGKAKI

-817 GYKKLTEP
+817 GYKKLTDP
-825 VSFEIKKGM
+825 VLFEIK
-834 TEVLSIK
+834 
-841 VENEQLDKGSV
+841 
-852 EITKV
+852 
-857 DKESQ
+857 
-862 KALKGVVFEVQDE
+862 
-875 AGTVVKEL
+875 
-883 TTDKNGKANVSDL
+883 
-896 SVGKYKLVEKAGLPG
+896 
-911 YKKLTE
+911 
-917 PLSFEITKGMTEVL
+917 KGMTEVL

-950 DKDNKAPLAGVTFGV
+950 DKDNKAPLAGVTFIV

-973 KKVTTDKDGKAN
+973 TKVTTDKDGKAN

-1016 TKGMTKSL
+1016 KKGMTEVLSL
-1024 TFTVENEMVDTGN
+1024 KVENEMVDTGN

-1048 APLEGVV
+1048 APLENVV

-1063 KVVKKVTT
+1063 KVVAKVKT
-1071 DKDGKANV
+1071 DKEGKANV
-1079 SDLSIGKYEL
+1079 SDLPIGKYEL
-1089 VEVETPAGYKPLEKP
+1089 VEVETSAGYKPLEKP
-1104 ISFEIEK
+1104 VSFEIEK
-1111 GRVTALQLTV
+1111 GRVTALKLTV

-1151 QDEAGQV
+1151 QDAAGQV
-1158 IAKITTD
+1158 VAKITTD
-1165 KKGHAQVTN
+1165 KKGQAQVTN

-1182 VEVNAPKGYKQ
+1182 VEVKAPKGYKQ
-1193 LVDPITFQ
+1193 LVDPIAFQ

-1221 GNVEITKVDKE
+1221 GNVEVTKVDKDS
-1232 GQKALAG
+1232 QKVLEG
-1239 VVFEVQDEAGKV
+1239 VVFEVQDDKGKV
-1251 VTEVTTDKDGKAK
+1251 VTEVTTDKDGKAN
-1264 VSDLSVGKYKLV
+1264 VSDLSIGKYKLV
-1276 EKAGLPGYKKLTEP
+1276 ETKSLPGYKKLTEP

-1315 SVEITKV
+1315 SVAITKV

-1347 VTTDKD
+1347 VTTDKE
-1353 GKATISDLS
+1353 GKANVSDLS

-1400 ENEKLDKGSV
+1400 ENELVDKGSV
-1410 EITKVDKD
+1410 EITKVDKDSQKALEGVTFEVQDEKGKVVTKVKTDKEGKAKISDLSVGNYKLVEVESLPGYKKLTEPVSFEIKKGMTEVLSLKVANEQLDKGSIEITKIDKD

-1438 TEVTTDKEGKAKI
+1438 TEVKTDK
-1451 SDLSVGK
+1451 
-1458 YKLVEKAGLPG
+1458 
-1469 YKKLTEPVSFE
+1469 
-1480 ITKGMTT
+1480 
-1487 VLSIKV
+1487 
-1493 ENEQL
+1493 N
-1498 DKGSVEITK
+1498 
-1507 VDKDSQKVLAGVV
+1507 
-1520 FEVQDEQGKVVTEV
+1520 
-1534 TTDKDGKAKV
+1534 
-1544 SDLSVGKYKLVEKAG
+1544 
-1559 LPGYKKLTE
+1559 
-1568 PVSFEIT
+1568 
-1575 KGMTKVL
+1575 
-1582 SLKVENE
+1582 
-1589 LLDKGS
+1589 
-1595 VEITKVDKESGAVLA
+1595 
-1610 GVTFEVQDEKDK
+1610 
-1622 VVTKVTTDKDGK
+1622 
-1634 ATISDLS
+1634 
-1641 VGKYKLVEVESLPGY
+1641 
-1656 KNLAKSV
+1656 
-1663 SFEIKKGMTE
+1663 
-1673 VLSLKV
+1673 
-1679 ENELVD
+1679 
-1685 KGSVEITKV
+1685 
-1694 DKESGAVLEGVTFEV
+1694 
-1709 QDEKGKVVTK
+1709 
-1719 VTTDKEGK
+1719 GK

-1747 GYKKLTE
+1747 GYKQLT
-1754 PVSFEIK
+1754 
-1761 KGMTEVL
+1761 
-1768 SIKVENEQLDK
+1768 
-1779 GSVEITKVDKDSEK
+1779 
-1793 ALEGVVFEVQ
+1793 
-1803 DEQGKVVTEVKTDKE
+1803 
-1818 GKAKISDL
+1818 
-1826 SVGKYKLVE
+1826 
-1835 KESLPGYKKL
+1835 
-1845 PEPVSFEIKK
+1845 EPVSFEIKK

-1894 VQDETGKVVTK
+1894 VQDDKGKVVTK
-1905 VTTDKKGKANVSDL
+1905 VTTDKAGKATVSAL

-1947 KGMTKSLAFT
+1947 KGMTKSLTFT
-1957 VENEMMDTG
+1957 VENEMVDTG

-1980 LQGVVFEV
+1980 LENVVFEV
-1988 RDSKGKVVTKVTTDK
+1988 RDSKGKVVAKVTTDK
-2003 DGKANVSDLSIGK
+2003 EGKANVSDLSIGK

-2025 AGYKPLEKPIS
+2025 AGYKPLEKPVS

-2051 ENELVDTGNVEITKV
+2051 ENELVDVGNVEITKV

-2078 FEIQDG
+2078 FEIQDE
-2084 AGQVVAKITTDKKGH
+2084 AGKVVAKITTDKKGQV
-2099 AQVTNLSVGTYK
+2099 QVTNLSVGTYK

-2152 NVEIT
+2152 NVEVT

-2185 KTDREGKVTISDLS
+2185 TTDKEGKAKVSDLS

-2204 LVEKESLPG
+2204 LVE
-2213 YKKLTEPVLFE
+2213 
-2224 IKKGMTEVLSLKVEN
+2224 
-2239 ELLDKGS
+2239 
-2246 VEITKVDKESGAIL
+2246 TK
-2260 AGVTFEVQDE
+2260 
-2270 KGKVVT
+2270 
-2276 KVTTDQDGKAKISD
+2276 
-2290 LSVGKYKLVEKE
+2290 

-2332 ELLDKGSVEITK
+2332 EK
-2344 VDKESGT
+2344 
-2351 VLEGVTFEVQDE
+2351 
-2363 KGKVVTE
+2363 
-2370 VTTDKEG
+2370 
-2377 KATISDLSV
+2377 
-2386 GKYKLVEK
+2386 
-2394 ENLPGY
+2394 
-2400 KKLTEPVSF
+2400 
-2409 EITKGMTTV
+2409 
-2418 LSMKVENE
+2418 
-2426 QLDKG
+2426 
-2431 SVEITKVDKDSQKAL
+2431 
-2446 AGVVFEVQDEQGK
+2446 
-2459 VVTEVTTDKEGKAT
+2459 
-2473 ISDLSV
+2473 
-2479 GKYKLVE
+2479 
-2486 KENLPGYKKLTEPV
+2486 
-2500 SFEITKGMTKVLS
+2500 
-2513 LKVEN
+2513 
-2518 EQLDKGSVE
+2518 LDKGSVE

-2532 AESKNILAG
+2532 AESKEVLSG
-2541 AVFEVHDEKGKI
+2541 AVFEVHDDKGK
-2553 VARVT
+2553 VVVKVT

-2565 KVSDLSVGNYTLVEV
+2565 KIADLSVGNYTLVEV

-2591 PIPFEITKG
+2591 PIPFEITNG
-2600 MISSVQLEVLNKLS
+2600 MINAVQLEVLNKLN
-2614 HLAPPNPEKPET
+2614 HLAPPGPET
-2626 TDPEK
+2626 
-2631 PEKPDP
+2631 
-2637 EKPEKPDPEKPGTTD
+2637 PDPEKPGT
-2652 PEKPETTDPEKPGT
+2652 PDPEKPGT
-2666 TNPEKPGTT
+2666 PDPEKPGTPNPEKPGTP
-2675 DPEKPGTTDPEKPG
+2675 DPEKPGTP
-2689 TTNPEKPGTT
+2689 NPEKPGTPDPEKPGIP
-2699 NPEKPEKELP
+2699 NPENPEKELP

-2735 GRKKQG
+2735 GRKQRR

>member
-1 MQTKS
+1 MQMKS
-6 TKRYVSMISLV
+6 TKRHISMVSLV

-72 EQIKSGDQFTID
+72 EKIKSGDQFTID

-93 MNLSF
+93 MNMSF
-98 PLKDAEGKIVGTCDM
+98 PLKDAEGKTVGTCEM
-113 KNGLLTC
+113 KKGLLTC
-120 TMGDYVDGKNNIKG
+120 TMGDYVEGKNNIKG

-141 FALEAYDGVEKI
+141 FGLEAYDGVKEI

-167 VSVSNT
+167 VSVNNT

-179 QPNTDNLLKWGS
+179 QPNTENLLKWGS

-197 SIAEWLVYVNATG
+197 SIADWLVYVNATG

-240 EDGYAPTNV
+240 EDGYAPTNI
-249 KPADLSKIKINA
+249 KPADLSNIKINA

-284 ITNPAAKPHKNT
+284 VTNPAAKPHKNT

-301 KNIETEEKVGQ
+301 KNIKTEEKVGQ

-318 GGTGSGDDN
+318 GGSGSGDNN

-342 VENQQL
+342 VENEQL

-353 PIQYQVGTHIPND
+353 VIQYQVGTHIPND

-403 LTIDKQKSEVTF
+403 LNIDKQRSEVTF

-432 LNIKAKIKA
+432 LSIKAKIKNN
-441 GADLSSYVDKKIPN
+441 ADLSSYVDKKIPN

-462 DKKLTS
+462 DKTLTS
-468 KEVTVTP
+468 KEVTITP
-475 PEPPKDGTVAIHKI
+475 PEAPKDGTVLIHKT
-489 DAENPNKGLTGA
+489 DSENPNKGLKGA
-501 EFEVRNSADKV
+501 EFEVRNSANEV
-512 VAVLKTDENGF
+512 VAKLKTDEKGF

-535 VYEKVAPEGYQKLT
+535 VYETVAPEGYQKLT

-564 EIKNTMQKGQIELK
+564 EIKNTMQKGQIEVK
-578 KIDSENGGKALA
+578 KIDSENGEKPLE

-604 HIITDKDGKA
+604 HIVTDKDGKA

-634 YQLKETEFEVNV
+634 YQLKETELEVNV

-651 FPIKVENAM
+651 FPIQVENAM
-660 VDKGNVEITKVDKE
+660 VDKGNIEITKVDKE

-685 VQNEKDKVVR
+685 VQDEKDGVVR

-722 LPGYKKLTE
+722 LPGYKNLAEPVLFEITKGMTKALSIKVENEQLDKGSVEITKIDKDSQKVLEGVVFEVQDEQGKVVTEVKTDKDGEAKISDLSVGKYKLVETKSLPGYKKLTE
-731 SVSFEIKK
+731 PVSFEITK

-763 VDKESQKVLEGVVFE
+763 VDKDNKKALKGVVFE
-778 VQDEKGKVVTKVT
+778 VQDEAGTVVKEVKTD
-791 TNKDGKATI
+791 KDGKAKI

-817 GYKKLTEP
+817 GYKKLTDP
-825 VSFEIKKGM
+825 VLFEIK
-834 TEVLSIK
+834 
-841 VENEQLDKGSV
+841 
-852 EITKV
+852 
-857 DKESQ
+857 
-862 KALKGVVFEVQDE
+862 
-875 AGTVVKEL
+875 
-883 TTDKNGKANVSDL
+883 
-896 SVGKYKLVEKAGLPG
+896 
-911 YKKLTE
+911 
-917 PLSFEITKGMTEVL
+917 KGMTEVL

-950 DKDNKAPLAGVTFGV
+950 DKDNKAPLAGVTFIV

-973 KKVTTDKDGKAN
+973 TKVTTDKDGKAN

-1016 TKGMTKSL
+1016 KKGMTEVLSL
-1024 TFTVENEMVDTGN
+1024 KVENEMVDTGN

-1048 APLEGVV
+1048 APLENVV

-1063 KVVKKVTT
+1063 KVVTKVTT
-1071 DKDGKANV
+1071 DKEGKANV
-1079 SDLSIGKYEL
+1079 SDLPIGKYEL

-1104 ISFEIEK
+1104 ISFDIEK
-1111 GRVTALQLTV
+1111 GRVTALKLTV

-1136 DKENKDALADAVFEI
+1136 DKENKDVLADAVFEI

-1158 IAKITTD
+1158 VAKITTD
-1165 KKGHAQVTN
+1165 KKGQAQVTN

-1182 VEVNAPKGYKQ
+1182 VEVKAPKGYKQ
-1193 LVDPITFQ
+1193 LVDSIIFQ

-1221 GNVEITKVDKE
+1221 GNVEITKVDK
-1232 GQKALAG
+1232 
-1239 VVFEVQDEAGKV
+1239 
-1251 VTEVTTDKDGKAK
+1251 
-1264 VSDLSVGKYKLV
+1264 
-1276 EKAGLPGYKKLTEP
+1276 
-1290 VSFEIKKGMTKV
+1290 
-1302 LSLKVE
+1302 
-1308 NELLDKG
+1308 
-1315 SVEITKV
+1315 
-1322 DKESGAVLAGV
+1322 
-1333 TFEVQDEKDKVVTK
+1333 
-1347 VTTDKD
+1347 
-1353 GKATISDLS
+1353 
-1362 VGKYKLVEVESL
+1362 
-1374 PGYKKLAK
+1374 
-1382 PVSFEIKK
+1382 
-1390 GMTEVLSLKV
+1390 
-1400 ENEKLDKGSV
+1400 
-1410 EITKVDKD
+1410 D
-1418 SQKVLEG
+1418 SQKLLEG

-1432 EQGKVV
+1432 DKGKVV

-1451 SDLSVGK
+1451 SNLSVG
-1458 YKLVEKAGLPG
+1458 
-1469 YKKLTEPVSFE
+1469 
-1480 ITKGMTT
+1480 
-1487 VLSIKV
+1487 
-1493 ENEQL
+1493 N
-1498 DKGSVEITK
+1498 
-1507 VDKDSQKVLAGVV
+1507 
-1520 FEVQDEQGKVVTEV
+1520 
-1534 TTDKDGKAKV
+1534 
-1544 SDLSVGKYKLVEKAG
+1544 
-1559 LPGYKKLTE
+1559 
-1568 PVSFEIT
+1568 
-1575 KGMTKVL
+1575 
-1582 SLKVENE
+1582 
-1589 LLDKGS
+1589 
-1595 VEITKVDKESGAVLA
+1595 
-1610 GVTFEVQDEKDK
+1610 
-1622 VVTKVTTDKDGK
+1622 
-1634 ATISDLS
+1634 
-1641 VGKYKLVEVESLPGY
+1641 YKLVEVESLPGY
-1656 KNLAKSV
+1656 KKLTEPV

-1694 DKESGAVLEGVTFEV
+1694 DKDSKKVLEDVVFEV
-1709 QDEKGKVVTK
+1709 QDEKGKVVTEVK
-1719 VTTDKEGK
+1719 TDKNGK

-1747 GYKKLTE
+1747 GYKQLT
-1754 PVSFEIK
+1754 
-1761 KGMTEVL
+1761 
-1768 SIKVENEQLDK
+1768 
-1779 GSVEITKVDKDSEK
+1779 
-1793 ALEGVVFEVQ
+1793 
-1803 DEQGKVVTEVKTDKE
+1803 
-1818 GKAKISDL
+1818 
-1826 SVGKYKLVE
+1826 
-1835 KESLPGYKKL
+1835 
-1845 PEPVSFEIKK
+1845 EPVSFEIKK

-1894 VQDETGKVVTK
+1894 VQDDKGKVVTK
-1905 VTTDKKGKANVSDL
+1905 VTTDKAGKATVSDL

-1924 KLVEVESLPG
+1924 KLVEVDSLPG
-1934 YKKLEKPVPFEIK
+1934 YKKLEKPVPFEIT
-1947 KGMTKSLAFT
+1947 KGMTKSLTFT
-1957 VENEMMDTG
+1957 VENEMVDTG

-1980 LQGVVFEV
+1980 LENVVFEV
-1988 RDSKGKVVTKVTTDK
+1988 RDSKGKVVAKVTTDK
-2003 DGKANVSDLSIGK
+2003 EGTATVSDLSIGK

-2025 AGYKPLEKPIS
+2025 VGYKPLEKPVS

-2051 ENELVDTGNVEITKV
+2051 ENELVDVGNVEITKV
-2066 DKETKD
+2066 DKENKD

-2078 FEIQDG
+2078 FEIQDA
-2084 AGQVVAKITTDKKGH
+2084 AGQVVAKITTDKKGQ

-2152 NVEIT
+2152 NVEVT

-2164 KVLEGVVF
+2164 KALEAVVF
-2172 EVQDEQGKVVTEV
+2172 EVQDEQGKIVTEIT
-2185 KTDREGKVTISDLS
+2185 TDEEGKANVSDLS

-2204 LVEKESLPG
+2204 LVE
-2213 YKKLTEPVLFE
+2213 
-2224 IKKGMTEVLSLKVEN
+2224 
-2239 ELLDKGS
+2239 
-2246 VEITKVDKESGAIL
+2246 TK
-2260 AGVTFEVQDE
+2260 
-2270 KGKVVT
+2270 
-2276 KVTTDQDGKAKISD
+2276 
-2290 LSVGKYKLVEKE
+2290 

-2332 ELLDKGSVEITK
+2332 E
-2344 VDKESGT
+2344 
-2351 VLEGVTFEVQDE
+2351 
-2363 KGKVVTE
+2363 
-2370 VTTDKEG
+2370 
-2377 KATISDLSV
+2377 
-2386 GKYKLVEK
+2386 
-2394 ENLPGY
+2394 
-2400 KKLTEPVSF
+2400 
-2409 EITKGMTTV
+2409 
-2418 LSMKVENE
+2418 
-2426 QLDKG
+2426 
-2431 SVEITKVDKDSQKAL
+2431 
-2446 AGVVFEVQDEQGK
+2446 
-2459 VVTEVTTDKEGKAT
+2459 
-2473 ISDLSV
+2473 
-2479 GKYKLVE
+2479 
-2486 KENLPGYKKLTEPV
+2486 
-2500 SFEITKGMTKVLS
+2500 
-2513 LKVEN
+2513 
-2518 EQLDKGSVE
+2518 QLDKGSVE

-2532 AESKNILAG
+2532 AESKEVLSG
-2541 AVFEVHDEKGKI
+2541 AVFEVHDEAGK
-2553 VARVT
+2553 VVVKVT

-2565 KVSDLSVGNYTLVEV
+2565 KIADLSVGNYTLVEV

-2591 PIPFEITKG
+2591 PIPFEITNG
-2600 MISSVQLEVLNKLS
+2600 MINAVQLEVLNKLN
-2614 HLAPPNPEKPET
+2614 HLAPPVPET
-2626 TDPEK
+2626 
-2631 PEKPDP
+2631 
-2637 EKPEKPDPEKPGTTD
+2637 PDPEKPGT
-2652 PEKPETTDPEKPGT
+2652 PDPEKPGT
-2666 TNPEKPGTT
+2666 PDPEKPGTPDPEKPGTPNPEKPGTP
-2675 DPEKPGTTDPEKPG
+2675 DPEKPGTPNPEKPGTPDPEKPG
-2689 TTNPEKPGTT
+2689 TPG
-2699 NPEKPEKELP
+2699 PEKPEKELP

-2735 GRKKQG
+2735 GRKQQR

>member
-1 MQTKS
+1 MQMKS
-6 TKRYVSMISLV
+6 TKRHISMVSLF

-72 EQIKSGDQFTID
+72 EKIKSGDQFTID

-93 MNLSF
+93 MNMSF
-98 PLKDAEGKIVGTCDM
+98 PLKDAEGKTVGTCEM
-113 KNGLLTC
+113 KKGLLTC
-120 TMGDYVDGKNNIKG
+120 TMGDYVEGKNNIKG

-141 FALEAYDGVEKI
+141 FGLEAYDGVKEI

-167 VSVSNT
+167 VNVSNT

-197 SIAEWLVYVNATG
+197 SIADWLVYVNATG

-240 EDGYAPTNV
+240 EDGYAPTNI
-249 KPADLSKIKINA
+249 KPANLSNIKINA

-301 KNIETEEKVGQ
+301 KNIKTEEKVGQ

-318 GGTGSGDDN
+318 GGSGSGDNN

-342 VENQQL
+342 VENEQL

-353 PIQYQVGTHIPND
+353 VIQYQVGTHIPND

-403 LTIDKQKSEVTF
+403 LNIDKQRSEVTF

-432 LNIKAKIKA
+432 LSIKAKIKNN
-441 GADLSSYVDKKIPN
+441 ADLSSYVDKKIPN

-462 DKKLTS
+462 DKTLTS
-468 KEVTVTP
+468 KEVTITP
-475 PEPPKDGTVAIHKI
+475 PEAPKDGTVSLHKI
-489 DAENPNKGLTGA
+489 DSENPNKGLKGA
-501 EFEVRNSADKV
+501 EFEVRNSANEV
-512 VAVLKTDENGF
+512 VVKLKTDEKGF

-535 VYEKVAPEGYQKLT
+535 VYETVAPEGYQKLT
-549 SPVEVTLQAGETKTI
+549 SPVEVTLQAGEIKTI
-564 EIKNTMQKGQIELK
+564 EIKNTMQKGQIEVK
-578 KIDSENGGKALA
+578 KIDSENGEKPLA

-604 HIITDKDGKA
+604 HIVTDKDGKA

-651 FPIKVENAM
+651 FPIQVENAM
-660 VDKGNVEITKVDKE
+660 VDKGNIEITKVDKE

-685 VQNEKDKVVR
+685 VQDEKDDVVR

-722 LPGYKKLTE
+722 LPGYKNLAEPVLFEITKGMTKALVIKVENEQLDKGSVEITKIDKDSQKVLEGVVFEVQDEQGKVVTEVKTDKDGKAKISDLSVGKYKLVETKSLPGYKKLTE
-731 SVSFEIKK
+731 PVSFEITK
-739 GMTTVLSLKV
+739 GMITVLSLKV

-763 VDKESQKVLEGVVFE
+763 VDKDNKKALKGVVFE
-778 VQDEKGKVVTKVT
+778 VQDEAGTVVKEVKTD
-791 TNKDGKATI
+791 KDGKAKI

-817 GYKKLTEP
+817 GYKKLTDP
-825 VSFEIKKGM
+825 VLFEIK
-834 TEVLSIK
+834 
-841 VENEQLDKGSV
+841 
-852 EITKV
+852 
-857 DKESQ
+857 
-862 KALKGVVFEVQDE
+862 
-875 AGTVVKEL
+875 
-883 TTDKNGKANVSDL
+883 
-896 SVGKYKLVEKAGLPG
+896 
-911 YKKLTE
+911 
-917 PLSFEITKGMTEVL
+917 KGMTEVL

-950 DKDNKAPLAGVTFGV
+950 DKDNKAPLAGVTFIV

-973 KKVTTDKDGKAN
+973 TKVTTDKDGKAN

-1016 TKGMTKSL
+1016 KKGMTEVLSL
-1024 TFTVENEMVDTGN
+1024 KVENEMVDTGN

-1048 APLEGVV
+1048 APLENVV

-1063 KVVKKVTT
+1063 KVVAKVTT
-1071 DKDGKANV
+1071 DKEGKANV
-1079 SDLSIGKYEL
+1079 SDLPIGKYEL

-1104 ISFEIEK
+1104 VSFEIEK
-1111 GRVTALQLTV
+1111 GRVTALKLTV

-1136 DKENKDALADAVFEI
+1136 DKENKDALADAIFEI
-1151 QDEAGQV
+1151 QDAAGQV
-1158 IAKITTD
+1158 VAKITTD
-1165 KKGHAQVTN
+1165 KKGQAQVTN

-1182 VEVNAPKGYKQ
+1182 VEVKAPKGYKQ
-1193 LVDPITFQ
+1193 LVDPIAFQ

-1221 GNVEITKVDKE
+1221 VNVEVTKVDKDS
-1232 GQKALAG
+1232 QKVLEG
-1239 VVFEVQDEAGKV
+1239 VVFEVQDDKGKV
-1251 VTEVTTDKDGKAK
+1251 VTEVTTDKEGKAN

-1276 EKAGLPGYKKLTEP
+1276 ETKSLPGYKKLIEP

-1308 NELLDKG
+1308 NEQLDKG
-1315 SVEITKV
+1315 SVEIIKV

-1333 TFEVQDEKDKVVTK
+1333 TFEVQDEQGKVVTK
-1347 VTTDKD
+1347 VTTDKE
-1353 GKATISDLS
+1353 GKANVSDLS

-1400 ENEKLDKGSV
+1400 ENELVDKGSVEITKVDKESGVLLKGVTFEVQDEKGKVVTKVKTDKEGKAKISDLSVGNYKLVEVESLPGYKKLTEPVSFEIKKGMTEVLSLKVENEQLDKGSI

-1438 TEVTTDKEGKAKI
+1438 KEVTTDK
-1451 SDLSVGK
+1451 
-1458 YKLVEKAGLPG
+1458 
-1469 YKKLTEPVSFE
+1469 
-1480 ITKGMTT
+1480 
-1487 VLSIKV
+1487 
-1493 ENEQL
+1493 N
-1498 DKGSVEITK
+1498 
-1507 VDKDSQKVLAGVV
+1507 
-1520 FEVQDEQGKVVTEV
+1520 
-1534 TTDKDGKAKV
+1534 
-1544 SDLSVGKYKLVEKAG
+1544 
-1559 LPGYKKLTE
+1559 
-1568 PVSFEIT
+1568 
-1575 KGMTKVL
+1575 
-1582 SLKVENE
+1582 
-1589 LLDKGS
+1589 
-1595 VEITKVDKESGAVLA
+1595 
-1610 GVTFEVQDEKDK
+1610 
-1622 VVTKVTTDKDGK
+1622 
-1634 ATISDLS
+1634 
-1641 VGKYKLVEVESLPGY
+1641 
-1656 KNLAKSV
+1656 
-1663 SFEIKKGMTE
+1663 
-1673 VLSLKV
+1673 
-1679 ENELVD
+1679 
-1685 KGSVEITKV
+1685 
-1694 DKESGAVLEGVTFEV
+1694 
-1709 QDEKGKVVTK
+1709 
-1719 VTTDKEGK
+1719 GK

-1747 GYKKLTE
+1747 GYKQLT
-1754 PVSFEIK
+1754 
-1761 KGMTEVL
+1761 
-1768 SIKVENEQLDK
+1768 
-1779 GSVEITKVDKDSEK
+1779 
-1793 ALEGVVFEVQ
+1793 
-1803 DEQGKVVTEVKTDKE
+1803 
-1818 GKAKISDL
+1818 
-1826 SVGKYKLVE
+1826 
-1835 KESLPGYKKL
+1835 
-1845 PEPVSFEIKK
+1845 EPVSFEIKK

-1886 PLAGVVFE
+1886 PLVGVVFE
-1894 VQDETGKVVTK
+1894 VQDDKGKVVTK
-1905 VTTDKKGKANVSDL
+1905 VTTDKTGKATVSDL

-1947 KGMTKSLAFT
+1947 KGMTKSLTFT
-1957 VENEMMDTG
+1957 VENEMVDTG

-1980 LQGVVFEV
+1980 LENVVFEV
-1988 RDSKGKVVTKVTTDK
+1988 RDSKGKVVAKVTTDK
-2003 DGKANVSDLSIGK
+2003 EGKANVSDLSIGK
-2016 YELVEVETP
+2016 YQLVEVETP
-2025 AGYKPLEKPIS
+2025 AGYKPLEKPVS

-2051 ENELVDTGNVEITKV
+2051 ENELVDVGNVEITKV

-2078 FEIQDG
+2078 FEIQDE
-2084 AGQVVAKITTDKKGH
+2084 AGQVVAKITTDKKGQV
-2099 AQVTNLSVGTYK
+2099 QVTNLSVGTYK

-2141 LTVENEMLDKG
+2141 LTVENEMLDKV
-2152 NVEIT
+2152 NVEVT

-2172 EVQDEQGKVVTEV
+2172 EVQDDKGKVVTEV
-2185 KTDREGKVTISDLS
+2185 TTDKDGKANVSDLS

-2204 LVEKESLPG
+2204 LVE
-2213 YKKLTEPVLFE
+2213 
-2224 IKKGMTEVLSLKVEN
+2224 
-2239 ELLDKGS
+2239 
-2246 VEITKVDKESGAIL
+2246 TK
-2260 AGVTFEVQDE
+2260 
-2270 KGKVVT
+2270 
-2276 KVTTDQDGKAKISD
+2276 
-2290 LSVGKYKLVEKE
+2290 

-2332 ELLDKGSVEITK
+2332 EK
-2344 VDKESGT
+2344 
-2351 VLEGVTFEVQDE
+2351 
-2363 KGKVVTE
+2363 
-2370 VTTDKEG
+2370 
-2377 KATISDLSV
+2377 
-2386 GKYKLVEK
+2386 
-2394 ENLPGY
+2394 
-2400 KKLTEPVSF
+2400 
-2409 EITKGMTTV
+2409 
-2418 LSMKVENE
+2418 
-2426 QLDKG
+2426 
-2431 SVEITKVDKDSQKAL
+2431 
-2446 AGVVFEVQDEQGK
+2446 
-2459 VVTEVTTDKEGKAT
+2459 
-2473 ISDLSV
+2473 
-2479 GKYKLVE
+2479 
-2486 KENLPGYKKLTEPV
+2486 
-2500 SFEITKGMTKVLS
+2500 
-2513 LKVEN
+2513 
-2518 EQLDKGSVE
+2518 LDKGSVE

-2532 AESKNILAG
+2532 AESKEVLSG
-2541 AVFEVHDEKGKI
+2541 AVFEVHDDKGK
-2553 VARVT
+2553 VVVKVT

-2565 KVSDLSVGNYTLVEV
+2565 KIANLSVGNYTLVEV

-2591 PIPFEITKG
+2591 PIPFEITNG
-2600 MISSVQLEVLNKLS
+2600 MINAVQLEVLNKLN
-2614 HLAPPNPEKPET
+2614 HLAPPGPET
-2626 TDPEK
+2626 
-2631 PEKPDP
+2631 
-2637 EKPEKPDPEKPGTTD
+2637 PDPEKPGT
-2652 PEKPETTDPEKPGT
+2652 PDPEKPGT
-2666 TNPEKPGTT
+2666 P
-2675 DPEKPGTTDPEKPG
+2675 DPEKPGTP
-2689 TTNPEKPGTT
+2689 NS
-2699 NPEKPEKELP
+2699 EKPEKELP

-2720 MGALLVMMSFGLLVL
+2720 MGALLVMMSFGLFVL
-2735 GRKKQG
+2735 GRKQQR

>member
-1 MQTKS
+1 MQMKS
-6 TKRYVSMISLV
+6 TKRHISMVSLV

-72 EQIKSGDQFTID
+72 EKIKSGDQFTID

-93 MNLSF
+93 MNMSF
-98 PLKDAEGKIVGTCDM
+98 PLKDAEGKTVGTCEM
-113 KNGLLTC
+113 KKGLLTC
-120 TMGDYVDGKNNIKG
+120 TMGDYVEGKNNIKG

-141 FALEAYDGVEKI
+141 FGLEAYDGVKEI

-167 VSVSNT
+167 VNVSNT

-197 SIAEWLVYVNATG
+197 SIADWLVYVNATG

-240 EDGYAPTNV
+240 EDGYAPTNI
-249 KPADLSKIKINA
+249 KPADLSNIKINA
-261 TKTGFTIEFPD
+261 TKAGFTIEFPD

-284 ITNPAAKPHKNT
+284 VTNPAAKPHKNT

-301 KNIETEEKVGQ
+301 KNIKTEEKVGQ

-318 GGTGSGDDN
+318 GGSGSGDDN

-342 VENQQL
+342 VEHQQL
-348 TQMDQ
+348 TQVDQ
-353 PIQYQVGTHIPND
+353 PIQYQVGTHIPKD

-403 LTIDKQKSEVTF
+403 LKIDKQKSEVTF
-415 TFGESF
+415 TFGENF

-441 GADLSSYVDKKIPN
+441 NADLSSYVDKKIPN

-475 PEPPKDGTVAIHKI
+475 PETPKDGTVSIHKI
-489 DAENPNKGLTGA
+489 DAEDSNKGLKGA
-501 EFEVRNSADKV
+501 EFEVRNSANEV
-512 VAVLKTDENGF
+512 VAKLKTDEKGF

-535 VYEKVAPEGYQKLT
+535 VYEIVAPEGYQKLKE
-549 SPVEVTLQAGETKTI
+549 PVEVTLQAGETKTI
-564 EIKNTMQKGQIELK
+564 EIKNTIQKGQIELK
-578 KIDSENGGKALA
+578 KIDSENGEKPLA

-604 HIITDKDGKA
+604 HIVTDKDGKA
-614 ISKPLAPGKYILKE
+614 ISKPLVPGKYILKE

-634 YQLKETEFEVNV
+634 YQLKEKEFEVNV

-651 FPIKVENAM
+651 FPITVENAM

-674 NGAVLAGVEFE
+674 SGAVLAGVEFE
-685 VQNEKDKVVR
+685 VQNEKSEVVR
-695 KVVTD
+695 KVTTD

-731 SVSFEIKK
+731 PVSFEIKKGMTKVLSLKVENELLDKGSVEITKVDKDSQKVLEGVVFEVQDENGKVVTEVKTDKDGKAKISDLSIGKYKLVETKSLPGYKKLTDPVSFEIKK

-763 VDKESQKVLEGVVFE
+763 VDKDSQKALKGVIFE
-778 VQDEKGKVVTKVT
+778 VQDEAGTVVKEVKTD
-791 TNKDGKATI
+791 KDGKAKI

-817 GYKKLTEP
+817 GYKQLTEP
-825 VSFEIKKGM
+825 VSFEIK
-834 TEVLSIK
+834 
-841 VENEQLDKGSV
+841 
-852 EITKV
+852 
-857 DKESQ
+857 
-862 KALKGVVFEVQDE
+862 
-875 AGTVVKEL
+875 
-883 TTDKNGKANVSDL
+883 
-896 SVGKYKLVEKAGLPG
+896 
-911 YKKLTE
+911 
-917 PLSFEITKGMTEVL
+917 KGMTEVL

-945 EITKI
+945 EITKV
-950 DKDNKAPLAGVTFGV
+950 DKDNKAPLAGVIFIV

-973 KKVTTDKDGKAN
+973 KKVTTDKAGKAN

-992 KYELV
+992 KYDLV

-1004 YKKLEKPVSFEI
+1004 YKKLEKPISFEI
-1016 TKGMTKSL
+1016 KKGMTEVLSL
-1024 TFTVENEMVDTGN
+1024 KVENEMVDTGN

-1048 APLEGVV
+1048 APLENVV

-1063 KVVKKVTT
+1063 KVVAKVKT
-1071 DKDGKANV
+1071 DKEGKANV

-1104 ISFEIEK
+1104 ILFEIEK
-1111 GRVTALQLTV
+1111 GRITALQLTV

-1136 DKENKDALADAVFEI
+1136 DKENKDVLADAVFEI

-1158 IAKITTD
+1158 VAKITTD
-1165 KKGHAQVTN
+1165 KKGQAQVTN

-1182 VEVNAPKGYKQ
+1182 VEVKAPKGYKQ
-1193 LVDPITFQ
+1193 LIDPITFQ
-1201 IEKGMTKSLAL
+1201 IEKGMTKSLVL

-1221 GNVEITKVDKE
+1221 GNVEITKVDKDS
-1232 GQKALAG
+1232 QKVLAG
-1239 VVFEVQDEAGKV
+1239 VVFEVQDEQGKV
-1251 VTEVTTDKDGKAK
+1251 VTGVKTDKNGKAK
-1264 VSDLSVGKYKLV
+1264 ISDLSVGKYKLV
-1276 EKAGLPGYKKLTEP
+1276 EKESLPGYKQLTEP

-1347 VTTDKD
+1347 VTTDKE
-1353 GKATISDLS
+1353 GKANVSDLS

-1400 ENEKLDKGSV
+1400 ENELVDKGSVEIIKVDKDSQNALAGVVFEIQDEAGKVVTKVKTDKEGKAKISDLSVGSYKLVEVENLPGYKKLTEPVSFEIKKGMTTVLSLKVENEQLDKGSV

-1438 TEVTTDKEGKAKI
+1438 TGVKTDK
-1451 SDLSVGK
+1451 
-1458 YKLVEKAGLPG
+1458 
-1469 YKKLTEPVSFE
+1469 
-1480 ITKGMTT
+1480 
-1487 VLSIKV
+1487 
-1493 ENEQL
+1493 N
-1498 DKGSVEITK
+1498 
-1507 VDKDSQKVLAGVV
+1507 
-1520 FEVQDEQGKVVTEV
+1520 
-1534 TTDKDGKAKV
+1534 
-1544 SDLSVGKYKLVEKAG
+1544 
-1559 LPGYKKLTE
+1559 
-1568 PVSFEIT
+1568 
-1575 KGMTKVL
+1575 
-1582 SLKVENE
+1582 
-1589 LLDKGS
+1589 
-1595 VEITKVDKESGAVLA
+1595 
-1610 GVTFEVQDEKDK
+1610 
-1622 VVTKVTTDKDGK
+1622 
-1634 ATISDLS
+1634 
-1641 VGKYKLVEVESLPGY
+1641 
-1656 KNLAKSV
+1656 
-1663 SFEIKKGMTE
+1663 
-1673 VLSLKV
+1673 
-1679 ENELVD
+1679 
-1685 KGSVEITKV
+1685 
-1694 DKESGAVLEGVTFEV
+1694 
-1709 QDEKGKVVTK
+1709 
-1719 VTTDKEGK
+1719 GK

-1747 GYKKLTE
+1747 GYKQLT
-1754 PVSFEIK
+1754 
-1761 KGMTEVL
+1761 
-1768 SIKVENEQLDK
+1768 
-1779 GSVEITKVDKDSEK
+1779 
-1793 ALEGVVFEVQ
+1793 
-1803 DEQGKVVTEVKTDKE
+1803 
-1818 GKAKISDL
+1818 
-1826 SVGKYKLVE
+1826 
-1835 KESLPGYKKL
+1835 
-1845 PEPVSFEIKK
+1845 EPVSFEIKK

-1894 VQDETGKVVTK
+1894 VQDEKGKVVTK
-1905 VTTDKKGKANVSDL
+1905 VTTDKAGKATVADL

-1934 YKKLEKPVPFEIK
+1934 YKKLEKPVPFEIT

-1957 VENEMMDTG
+1957 VENEMVDTG

-1980 LQGVVFEV
+1980 LENVVFEV
-1988 RDSKGKVVTKVTTDK
+1988 RDSKGKVVAKVKTDK
-2003 DGKANVSDLSIGK
+2003 EGKANISDLSIGK

-2025 AGYKPLEKPIS
+2025 VGYKPLEKPIS

-2051 ENELVDTGNVEITKV
+2051 ENELVDVGNVEITKV

-2078 FEIQDG
+2078 FEIQDE
-2084 AGQVVAKITTDKKGH
+2084 AGQVVAKITTDKKGQ

-2185 KTDREGKVTISDLS
+2185 TTDKDGKAIISDLS

-2204 LVEKESLPG
+2204 LVEKASLPG
-2213 YKKLTEPVLFE
+2213 YK
-2224 IKKGMTEVLSLKVEN
+2224 
-2239 ELLDKGS
+2239 
-2246 VEITKVDKESGAIL
+2246 
-2260 AGVTFEVQDE
+2260 Q
-2270 KGKVVT
+2270 
-2276 KVTTDQDGKAKISD
+2276 
-2290 LSVGKYKLVEKE
+2290 
-2302 SLPGYKKLTEPVSFE
+2302 LTEPVSFE
-2317 IKKGMTKVLSLKVEN
+2317 I
-2332 ELLDKGSVEITK
+2332 
-2344 VDKESGT
+2344 
-2351 VLEGVTFEVQDE
+2351 Q
-2363 KGKVVTE
+2363 
-2370 VTTDKEG
+2370 
-2377 KATISDLSV
+2377 
-2386 GKYKLVEK
+2386 
-2394 ENLPGY
+2394 
-2400 KKLTEPVSF
+2400 
-2409 EITKGMTTV
+2409 
-2418 LSMKVENE
+2418 
-2426 QLDKG
+2426 
-2431 SVEITKVDKDSQKAL
+2431 
-2446 AGVVFEVQDEQGK
+2446 
-2459 VVTEVTTDKEGKAT
+2459 
-2473 ISDLSV
+2473 
-2479 GKYKLVE
+2479 
-2486 KENLPGYKKLTEPV
+2486 
-2500 SFEITKGMTKVLS
+2500 KGMTKVLS

-2518 EQLDKGSVE
+2518 EQLDKGSVD

-2532 AESKNILAG
+2532 AESKEVLAG
-2541 AVFEVHDEKGKI
+2541 AVFEVHDEKGKV
-2553 VARVT
+2553 VAKVT
-2558 TDKDGKA
+2558 TDKAGKA
-2565 KVSDLSVGNYTLVEV
+2565 KISDLSVGNYTLVEV

-2614 HLAPPNPEKPET
+2614 HLAPPGPEKPET

-2631 PEKPDP
+2631 PETTDP
-2637 EKPEKPDPEKPGTTD
+2637 ERPETTD
-2652 PEKPETTDPEKPGT
+2652 PEKPETTDPEKL
-2666 TNPEKPGTT
+2666 ETT
-2675 DPEKPGTTDPEKPG
+2675 DPEKLEITDPEKP
-2689 TTNPEKPGTT
+2689 ETT

-2720 MGALLVMMSFGLLVL
+2720 MGAFLVMMSFGLLVL
-2735 GRKKQG
+2735 GRKQQR

>member
-1 MQTKS
+1 MQMKS
-6 TKRYVSMISLV
+6 TKRHISTVSLV

-72 EQIKSGDQFTID
+72 EKIKSGDQFTID

-93 MNLSF
+93 MNMSF
-98 PLKDAEGKIVGTCDM
+98 PLKDAEGKTVGTCEM
-113 KNGLLTC
+113 KKGLLTC
-120 TMGDYVDGKNNIKG
+120 TMGDYVEGKNNIKG

-141 FALEAYDGVEKI
+141 FGLEAYDGVKEI

-167 VSVSNT
+167 VNVSNT

-197 SIAEWLVYVNATG
+197 SIADWLVYVNATG

-240 EDGYAPTNV
+240 EDGYAPTNI
-249 KPADLSKIKINA
+249 KPADLSNIKINA
-261 TKTGFTIEFPD
+261 TKAGFTIEFPD

-284 ITNPAAKPHKNT
+284 VTNPAAKPHKNT

-301 KNIETEEKVGQ
+301 KNIKTEEKVGQ

-318 GGTGSGDDN
+318 GGSGSGDDN

-342 VENQQL
+342 VEHQQL
-348 TQMDQ
+348 TQVDQ
-353 PIQYQVGTHIPND
+353 PIQYQVGTHIPKD
-366 PPKYTSMVISDDL
+366 PSKYTSMVISDDL

-403 LTIDKQKSEVTF
+403 LKIDKQKSEVTF
-415 TFGESF
+415 TFGENF

-441 GADLSSYVDKKIPN
+441 NADLSSYVDKKIPN

-475 PEPPKDGTVAIHKI
+475 PETPKDGTVSIHKI
-489 DAENPNKGLTGA
+489 DAEDSNKGLKGA
-501 EFEVRNSADKV
+501 EFEVRNSANEV
-512 VAVLKTDENGF
+512 VAKLKTDEKGF

-535 VYEKVAPEGYQKLT
+535 VYEIVAPEGYQKLKE
-549 SPVEVTLQAGETKTI
+549 PVEVTLQAGETKTI
-564 EIKNTMQKGQIELK
+564 EIKNTIQKGQIELK
-578 KIDSENGGKALA
+578 KIDSENGEKPLA

-604 HIITDKDGKA
+604 HIVTDKDGKA
-614 ISKPLAPGKYILKE
+614 ISKPLVPGKYILKE

-634 YQLKETEFEVNV
+634 YQLKEKEFEVNV

-651 FPIKVENAM
+651 FPITVENAM

-674 NGAVLAGVEFE
+674 SGAVLAGVEFE
-685 VQNEKDKVVR
+685 VQNEKSEVVR
-695 KVVTD
+695 KVTTD

-731 SVSFEIKK
+731 PVSFEIKKGMTKVLSLKVENELLDKGSVEITKVDKDSQKVLEGVVFEVQDENGKVVTEVKTDKDGKAKISDLSIGKYKLVETKSLPGYKKLTDPVSFEIKK

-763 VDKESQKVLEGVVFE
+763 VDKDSQKALKGVIFE
-778 VQDEKGKVVTKVT
+778 VQDEAGTVVKEVKTD
-791 TNKDGKATI
+791 KDGKAKI

-817 GYKKLTEP
+817 GYKQLTEP
-825 VSFEIKKGM
+825 VSFEIK
-834 TEVLSIK
+834 
-841 VENEQLDKGSV
+841 
-852 EITKV
+852 
-857 DKESQ
+857 
-862 KALKGVVFEVQDE
+862 
-875 AGTVVKEL
+875 
-883 TTDKNGKANVSDL
+883 
-896 SVGKYKLVEKAGLPG
+896 
-911 YKKLTE
+911 
-917 PLSFEITKGMTEVL
+917 KGMTEVL

-945 EITKI
+945 EITKV
-950 DKDNKAPLAGVTFGV
+950 DKDNKAPLAGVIFIV

-973 KKVTTDKDGKAN
+973 KKVTTDKAGKAN

-992 KYELV
+992 KYDLV

-1004 YKKLEKPVSFEI
+1004 YKKLEKPISFEI
-1016 TKGMTKSL
+1016 KKGMTEVLSL
-1024 TFTVENEMVDTGN
+1024 KVENEMVDTGN

-1048 APLEGVV
+1048 APLENVV

-1063 KVVKKVTT
+1063 KVVAKVKT
-1071 DKDGKANV
+1071 DKEGKANV
-1079 SDLSIGKYEL
+1079 SDVSIGKYEL

-1111 GRVTALQLTV
+1111 GRITALQLTV

-1136 DKENKDALADAVFEI
+1136 DKENKDVLADAVFEI

-1158 IAKITTD
+1158 VAKITTD
-1165 KKGHAQVTN
+1165 KKGQAQVTN

-1182 VEVNAPKGYKQ
+1182 VEVKAPKGYKQ
-1193 LVDPITFQ
+1193 LIDPITFQ
-1201 IEKGMTKSLAL
+1201 IEKGMTKSLVL

-1221 GNVEITKVDKE
+1221 GNVEITKVDKDS
-1232 GQKALAG
+1232 QKVLAG
-1239 VVFEVQDEAGKV
+1239 VVFEVQDEQGKV
-1251 VTEVTTDKDGKAK
+1251 VTGVKTDKNGKAK
-1264 VSDLSVGKYKLV
+1264 ISDLSVGKYKLV
-1276 EKAGLPGYKKLTEP
+1276 EKESLPGYKQLTEP

-1347 VTTDKD
+1347 VTTDKE
-1353 GKATISDLS
+1353 GKANVSDLS

-1400 ENEKLDKGSV
+1400 ENELVDKGSVEIIKVDKDSQNALAGVVFEIQDEAGKVVTKVKTDKEGKAKISDLSVGSYKLVEVENLPGYKKLTEPVSFEITKGMTTVLSLKVENEQLDKGSV

-1438 TEVTTDKEGKAKI
+1438 TGVKTDK
-1451 SDLSVGK
+1451 
-1458 YKLVEKAGLPG
+1458 
-1469 YKKLTEPVSFE
+1469 
-1480 ITKGMTT
+1480 
-1487 VLSIKV
+1487 
-1493 ENEQL
+1493 N
-1498 DKGSVEITK
+1498 
-1507 VDKDSQKVLAGVV
+1507 
-1520 FEVQDEQGKVVTEV
+1520 
-1534 TTDKDGKAKV
+1534 
-1544 SDLSVGKYKLVEKAG
+1544 
-1559 LPGYKKLTE
+1559 
-1568 PVSFEIT
+1568 
-1575 KGMTKVL
+1575 
-1582 SLKVENE
+1582 
-1589 LLDKGS
+1589 
-1595 VEITKVDKESGAVLA
+1595 
-1610 GVTFEVQDEKDK
+1610 
-1622 VVTKVTTDKDGK
+1622 
-1634 ATISDLS
+1634 
-1641 VGKYKLVEVESLPGY
+1641 
-1656 KNLAKSV
+1656 
-1663 SFEIKKGMTE
+1663 
-1673 VLSLKV
+1673 
-1679 ENELVD
+1679 
-1685 KGSVEITKV
+1685 
-1694 DKESGAVLEGVTFEV
+1694 
-1709 QDEKGKVVTK
+1709 
-1719 VTTDKEGK
+1719 GK

-1747 GYKKLTE
+1747 GYKQLT
-1754 PVSFEIK
+1754 
-1761 KGMTEVL
+1761 
-1768 SIKVENEQLDK
+1768 
-1779 GSVEITKVDKDSEK
+1779 
-1793 ALEGVVFEVQ
+1793 
-1803 DEQGKVVTEVKTDKE
+1803 
-1818 GKAKISDL
+1818 
-1826 SVGKYKLVE
+1826 
-1835 KESLPGYKKL
+1835 
-1845 PEPVSFEIKK
+1845 EPVSFEIKK

-1894 VQDETGKVVTK
+1894 VQDEKGKVVTK
-1905 VTTDKKGKANVSDL
+1905 VTTDKAGKATVADL

-1934 YKKLEKPVPFEIK
+1934 YKKLEKPVPFEIT
-1947 KGMTKSLAFT
+1947 KGMTKSLVFT
-1957 VENEMMDTG
+1957 VENEMVDTG

-1980 LQGVVFEV
+1980 LENVVFEV
-1988 RDSKGKVVTKVTTDK
+1988 RDSKGKVVAKVKTDK
-2003 DGKANVSDLSIGK
+2003 EGKANISDLSIGK

-2025 AGYKPLEKPIS
+2025 VGYKPLEKPIS

-2051 ENELVDTGNVEITKV
+2051 ENELVDVGNVEITKV

-2078 FEIQDG
+2078 FEIQDE
-2084 AGQVVAKITTDKKGH
+2084 AGQVVAKITTDKKGQ

-2185 KTDREGKVTISDLS
+2185 TTDKAGKAIISDLS

-2204 LVEKESLPG
+2204 LVEKASLPG
-2213 YKKLTEPVLFE
+2213 YK
-2224 IKKGMTEVLSLKVEN
+2224 
-2239 ELLDKGS
+2239 
-2246 VEITKVDKESGAIL
+2246 
-2260 AGVTFEVQDE
+2260 Q
-2270 KGKVVT
+2270 
-2276 KVTTDQDGKAKISD
+2276 
-2290 LSVGKYKLVEKE
+2290 
-2302 SLPGYKKLTEPVSFE
+2302 LTEPVSFE
-2317 IKKGMTKVLSLKVEN
+2317 I
-2332 ELLDKGSVEITK
+2332 
-2344 VDKESGT
+2344 
-2351 VLEGVTFEVQDE
+2351 Q
-2363 KGKVVTE
+2363 
-2370 VTTDKEG
+2370 
-2377 KATISDLSV
+2377 
-2386 GKYKLVEK
+2386 
-2394 ENLPGY
+2394 
-2400 KKLTEPVSF
+2400 
-2409 EITKGMTTV
+2409 
-2418 LSMKVENE
+2418 
-2426 QLDKG
+2426 
-2431 SVEITKVDKDSQKAL
+2431 
-2446 AGVVFEVQDEQGK
+2446 
-2459 VVTEVTTDKEGKAT
+2459 
-2473 ISDLSV
+2473 
-2479 GKYKLVE
+2479 
-2486 KENLPGYKKLTEPV
+2486 
-2500 SFEITKGMTKVLS
+2500 KGMTKVLS

-2518 EQLDKGSVE
+2518 EQLDKGSVD

-2532 AESKNILAG
+2532 AESKEVLAG
-2541 AVFEVHDEKGKI
+2541 AVFEVHDEKGKV
-2553 VARVT
+2553 VAKVT
-2558 TDKDGKA
+2558 TDKAGKA
-2565 KVSDLSVGNYTLVEV
+2565 KISDLSVGNYTLVEV

-2614 HLAPPNPEKPET
+2614 HLAPPGPEKPE
-2626 TDPEK
+2626 
-2631 PEKPDP
+2631 
-2637 EKPEKPDPEKPGTTD
+2637 TTD

-2666 TNPEKPGTT
+2666 P
-2675 DPEKPGTTDPEKPG
+2675 
-2689 TTNPEKPGTT
+2689 

-2720 MGALLVMMSFGLLVL
+2720 MGAFLVMMSFGLLVL
-2735 GRKKQG
+2735 GRKQQR

>member
-1 MQTKS
+1 MQMKS
-6 TKRYVSMISLV
+6 TKRHISMVSLV

-31 IQAAVMKSPVDE
+31 IQAAVIKNPVDE

-72 EQIKSGDQFTID
+72 EKIKSGDQFTID

-93 MNLSF
+93 MNMSF
-98 PLKDAEGKIVGTCDM
+98 PLKDAEGKTVGTCEM
-113 KNGLLTC
+113 KKGLLTC
-120 TMGDYVDGKNNIKG
+120 TMGDYVEGKNNVKG

-141 FALEAYDGVEKI
+141 FGLEAYDGVKEI

-173 TERPKP
+173 TERPQP

-197 SIAEWLVYVNATG
+197 SIADWLVYVNATG

-221 LGPGHELITDSVVL
+221 LGSGHELITDSLVL

-240 EDGYAPTNV
+240 EDGYAPTNI

-301 KNIETEEKVGQ
+301 KNIKTEEKVGE

-318 GGTGSGDDN
+318 GGTGSGDDH

-335 VDENGKL
+335 VDESGKL

-348 TQMDQ
+348 AQMDQ

-403 LTIDKQKSEVTF
+403 LKIDKQKSEVTF

-441 GADLSSYVDKKIPN
+441 DADLSSYVDKKIPN

-468 KEVTVTP
+468 NEVTVTP

-489 DAENPNKGLTGA
+489 DAEDPTKELTGA
-501 EFEVRNSADKV
+501 EFEVRDSEDKV
-512 VAVLKTDENGF
+512 VAVLKTGEKGF
-523 SVPQTLAPGTYK
+523 SAPQTLTPGTYK

-634 YQLKETEFEVNV
+634 YQLKEKEFEVNV

-651 FPIKVENAM
+651 FPITVENAM

-685 VQNEKDKVVR
+685 VQDEKDKVVR

-739 GMTTVLSLKV
+739 GMTEVLSLKV
-749 ENEQLDKGSVEITK
+749 ENEQLDKGSLEITK
-763 VDKESQKVLEGVVFE
+763 VDKDSQKALAGVVFE
-778 VQDEKGKVVTKVT
+778 VQDEKGKVVKKVT
-791 TNKDGKATI
+791 TDKDGKANV
-800 SDLSVGK
+800 SDLSVGKYKLVETESLPGYKKLTEPVSFEIKKGMTEVLSLKVENEQLDKGSLEIIKVDKDSQKALEGVVFEVQDEAGTVVKELTTDKNGKAKVADLPVGK

-834 TEVLSIK
+834 I
-841 VENEQLDKGSV
+841 
-852 EITKV
+852 
-857 DKESQ
+857 
-862 KALKGVVFEVQDE
+862 
-875 AGTVVKEL
+875 
-883 TTDKNGKANVSDL
+883 
-896 SVGKYKLVEKAGLPG
+896 
-911 YKKLTE
+911 
-917 PLSFEITKGMTEVL
+917 EVL

-950 DKDNKAPLAGVTFGV
+950 DKDNKAPLAGVTFEV
-965 QDEKGNEV
+965 QDEKGKV
-973 KKVTTDKDGKAN
+973 VTKVTTDKDGKAN

-1016 TKGMTKSL
+1016 KKGMTKSL

-1063 KVVKKVTT
+1063 KVVTKVTT

-1104 ISFEIEK
+1104 ILFEIEK

-1158 IAKITTD
+1158 VAKITTD
-1165 KKGHAQVTN
+1165 KEGHAQVTN

-1232 GQKALAG
+1232 GQKALAS

-1308 NELLDKG
+1308 NELVDKGSVEITKVDKESGAVLAGVTFEVQDEKDKVVTKLTTDKDGKATISDLSVGKYKLVEVESLPGYKKLAKPVSFEIKKGMTEVLALKVENEKLDKGSVEITKVDKDSQKVLEGVVFEVQDEQGKVVTEVKTDKEGKAKISDLSVGKYKLVEKESLPGYKKLTEPVSFEITKGMTKVLSIKVENEQLDKGSVEITKVDKESGAVLAGVAFEVQDEKDKVVTKVTTDKDGKATISDLSVGKYKLVEVESLPGYKKLAKPVSFEIKKGMTKVLSLKVENEKLDKG

-1362 VGKYKLVEVESL
+1362 VGKYKLVEKESL
-1374 PGYKKLAK
+1374 PGYKKLTE

-1400 ENEKLDKGSV
+1400 ENEQLDKGSV

-1438 TEVTTDKEGKAKI
+1438 TEVTTDKDGKAKI
-1451 SDLSVGK
+1451 ADLS
-1458 YKLVEKAGLPG
+1458 A
-1469 YKKLTEPVSFE
+1469 
-1480 ITKGMTT
+1480 
-1487 VLSIKV
+1487 
-1493 ENEQL
+1493 
-1498 DKGSVEITK
+1498 
-1507 VDKDSQKVLAGVV
+1507 
-1520 FEVQDEQGKVVTEV
+1520 
-1534 TTDKDGKAKV
+1534 
-1544 SDLSVGKYKLVEKAG
+1544 
-1559 LPGYKKLTE
+1559 
-1568 PVSFEIT
+1568 
-1575 KGMTKVL
+1575 
-1582 SLKVENE
+1582 
-1589 LLDKGS
+1589 
-1595 VEITKVDKESGAVLA
+1595 
-1610 GVTFEVQDEKDK
+1610 
-1622 VVTKVTTDKDGK
+1622 
-1634 ATISDLS
+1634 
-1641 VGKYKLVEVESLPGY
+1641 
-1656 KNLAKSV
+1656 
-1663 SFEIKKGMTE
+1663 
-1673 VLSLKV
+1673 
-1679 ENELVD
+1679 
-1685 KGSVEITKV
+1685 
-1694 DKESGAVLEGVTFEV
+1694 
-1709 QDEKGKVVTK
+1709 
-1719 VTTDKEGK
+1719 
-1727 AKISDL
+1727 
-1733 SVGKYKLVEKESLP
+1733 GKYKLVEKESLP
-1747 GYKKLTE
+1747 GYKKLAE
-1754 PVSFEIK
+1754 PVSFEI
-1761 KGMTEVL
+1761 T
-1768 SIKVENEQLDK
+1768 
-1779 GSVEITKVDKDSEK
+1779 
-1793 ALEGVVFEVQ
+1793 
-1803 DEQGKVVTEVKTDKE
+1803 
-1818 GKAKISDL
+1818 
-1826 SVGKYKLVE
+1826 
-1835 KESLPGYKKL
+1835 
-1845 PEPVSFEIKK
+1845 K

-1875 EITKIDKDNKA
+1875 EITKIDKDNKVS
-1886 PLAGVVFE
+1886 LAGVVFE

-1905 VTTDKKGKANVSDL
+1905 VTTDKEGKANVSDL

-1947 KGMTKSLAFT
+1947 KGMTKSLVFT
-1957 VENEMMDTG
+1957 VENEMVDTG

-1980 LQGVVFEV
+1980 LEGIVFEV
-1988 RDSKGKVVTKVTTDK
+1988 RDSKGKVVTKVKTDK

-2025 AGYKPLEKPIS
+2025 AGYKPLEKPIL

-2066 DKETKD
+2066 DKENKD

-2078 FEIQDG
+2078 FDIQDE
-2084 AGQVVAKITTDKKGH
+2084 AGQVVAKITTDKKGQ
-2099 AQVTNLSVGTYK
+2099 AKVTNLSVGTYK

-2152 NVEIT
+2152 NVEVT
-2157 KVDKDSQ
+2157 KMDKDSGT
-2164 KVLEGVVF
+2164 V
-2172 EVQDEQGKVVTEV
+2172 
-2185 KTDREGKVTISDLS
+2185 
-2199 VGKYK
+2199 
-2204 LVEKESLPG
+2204 
-2213 YKKLTEPVLFE
+2213 
-2224 IKKGMTEVLSLKVEN
+2224 
-2239 ELLDKGS
+2239 
-2246 VEITKVDKESGAIL
+2246 L

-2276 KVTTDQDGKAKISD
+2276 KVTTDKEGKAKISD
-2290 LSVGKYKLVEKE
+2290 LSVGSYKLVEVE
-2302 SLPGYKKLTEPVSFE
+2302 SLPGYKKLEKPVLFE
-2317 IKKGMTKVLSLKVEN
+2317 ITKGMTKVLSLKIEN
-2332 ELLDKGSVEITK
+2332 ELVDKGNVEVTK
-2344 VDKESGT
+2344 VDKDSGT
-2351 VLEGVTFEVQDE
+2351 VLAGVTFEVQDE
-2363 KGKVVTE
+2363 KGKVVTK

-2377 KATISDLSV
+2377 KAKVSDLSV
-2386 GKYKLVEK
+2386 GKYKLVET
-2394 ENLPGY
+2394 ESLPGY
-2400 KKLTEPVSF
+2400 KKLTESVSF
-2409 EITKGMTTV
+2409 EIKKGMTEV
-2418 LSMKVENE
+2418 L
-2426 QLDKG
+2426 L
-2431 SVEITKVDKDSQKAL
+2431 
-2446 AGVVFEVQDEQGK
+2446 
-2459 VVTEVTTDKEGKAT
+2459 
-2473 ISDLSV
+2473 
-2479 GKYKLVE
+2479 
-2486 KENLPGYKKLTEPV
+2486 
-2500 SFEITKGMTKVLS
+2500 

-2532 AESKNILAG
+2532 AESKNVLSG
-2541 AVFEVHDEKGKI
+2541 AVFEVHDEKGK
-2553 VARVT
+2553 VVTKVT
-2558 TDKDGKA
+2558 TDKEGKA
-2565 KVSDLSVGNYTLVEV
+2565 KVSDLSVGHYTLVEV

-2600 MISSVQLEVLNKLS
+2600 MISPVQLQVLNKLS
-2614 HLAPPNPEKPET
+2614 SLAPPGPEKPE
-2626 TDPEK
+2626 
-2631 PEKPDP
+2631 
-2637 EKPEKPDPEKPGTTD
+2637 TTD

-2666 TNPEKPGTT
+2666 TNPEKPETT

-2689 TTNPEKPGTT
+2689 TTNPEKPETT
-2699 NPEKPEKELP
+2699 DPEKPETMNPEKPEQELP

-2720 MGALLVMMSFGLLVL
+2720 MGALLIMMSFGLLVL
-2735 GRKKQG
+2735 GRKQQR

>member
-1 MQTKS
+1 MQMKS
-6 TKRYVSMISLV
+6 TKRHISMVSLV

-72 EQIKSGDQFTID
+72 EKIKSGDQFTID

-93 MNLSF
+93 MNMSF
-98 PLKDAEGKIVGTCDM
+98 PLKDAEGKTVGTCEM
-113 KNGLLTC
+113 KKGLLTC
-120 TMGDYVDGKNNIKG
+120 TMGDYVEGKNNIKG

-141 FALEAYDGVEKI
+141 FGLEAYDGVKEI

-167 VSVSNT
+167 VSVNNT

-179 QPNTDNLLKWGS
+179 QPNTENLLKWGS

-197 SIAEWLVYVNATG
+197 SIADWLVYVNATG

-240 EDGYAPTNV
+240 EDGYAPTNI
-249 KPADLSKIKINA
+249 KPADLSNIKINA

-284 ITNPAAKPHKNT
+284 VTNPAAKPHKNT

-301 KNIETEEKVGQ
+301 KNIKTEEKVGQ

-318 GGTGSGDDN
+318 GGSGSGDNN

-342 VENQQL
+342 VENEQL

-353 PIQYQVGTHIPND
+353 VIQYQVGTHIPND

-403 LTIDKQKSEVTF
+403 LNIDKQRSEVTF

-432 LNIKAKIKA
+432 LSIKAKIKNN
-441 GADLSSYVDKKIPN
+441 ADLSSYVDKKIPN

-462 DKKLTS
+462 DKTLTS
-468 KEVTVTP
+468 KEVTITP
-475 PEPPKDGTVAIHKI
+475 PEAPKDGTVLIHKT
-489 DAENPNKGLTGA
+489 DSENPNKGLKGA
-501 EFEVRNSADKV
+501 EFEVRNSANEV
-512 VAVLKTDENGF
+512 VAKLKTDEKGF

-535 VYEKVAPEGYQKLT
+535 VYETVAPEGYQKLT

-564 EIKNTMQKGQIELK
+564 EIKNTMQKGQIEVK
-578 KIDSENGGKALA
+578 KIDSENGEKPLE

-604 HIITDKDGKA
+604 HIVTDKDGKA

-634 YQLKETEFEVNV
+634 YQLKETELEVNV

-651 FPIKVENAM
+651 FPIQVENAM
-660 VDKGNVEITKVDKE
+660 VDKGNIEITKVDKE

-685 VQNEKDKVVR
+685 VQDEKDGVVR

-722 LPGYKKLTE
+722 LPGYKNLAEPVLFEITKGMTKALSIKVENEQLDKGSVEITKIDKDSQKVLEGVVFEVQDEQGKVVTEVKTDKDGKAKISDLSVGKYKLVETKSLPGYKKLTE
-731 SVSFEIKK
+731 PVSFEITK

-763 VDKESQKVLEGVVFE
+763 VDKDNKKALKGVVFE
-778 VQDEKGKVVTKVT
+778 VQDEAGTVVKEVKTD
-791 TNKDGKATI
+791 KDGKAKI

-817 GYKKLTEP
+817 GYKKLTDP
-825 VSFEIKKGM
+825 VLFEIK
-834 TEVLSIK
+834 
-841 VENEQLDKGSV
+841 
-852 EITKV
+852 
-857 DKESQ
+857 
-862 KALKGVVFEVQDE
+862 
-875 AGTVVKEL
+875 
-883 TTDKNGKANVSDL
+883 
-896 SVGKYKLVEKAGLPG
+896 
-911 YKKLTE
+911 
-917 PLSFEITKGMTEVL
+917 KGMTEVL

-950 DKDNKAPLAGVTFGV
+950 DKDNKAPLAGVTFIV

-973 KKVTTDKDGKAN
+973 TKVTTDKDGKAN

-1016 TKGMTKSL
+1016 KKGMTEVLSL
-1024 TFTVENEMVDTGN
+1024 KVENEMVDTGN

-1048 APLEGVV
+1048 APLENVV

-1063 KVVKKVTT
+1063 KVVTKVTT
-1071 DKDGKANV
+1071 DKEGKANV
-1079 SDLSIGKYEL
+1079 SDLPIGKYEL

-1104 ISFEIEK
+1104 ISFDIEK
-1111 GRVTALQLTV
+1111 GRVTALKLTV

-1136 DKENKDALADAVFEI
+1136 DKENKDVLADAVFEI

-1158 IAKITTD
+1158 VAKITTD
-1165 KKGHAQVTN
+1165 KKGQAQVTN

-1182 VEVNAPKGYKQ
+1182 VEVKAPKGYKQ
-1193 LVDPITFQ
+1193 LVDSIIFQ

-1221 GNVEITKVDKE
+1221 GNVEITKVDKDS
-1232 GQKALAG
+1232 QKLLEG
-1239 VVFEVQDEAGKV
+1239 VVFEVQDDKGKV
-1251 VTEVTTDKDGKAK
+1251 VTEVTTDKEGKATI
-1264 VSDLSVGKYKLV
+1264 SDLSVGKYKLV
-1276 EKAGLPGYKKLTEP
+1276 EKESLPGYKKLTEP
-1290 VSFEIKKGMTKV
+1290 VLFEIKKGMTKV

-1322 DKESGAVLAGV
+1322 DKESGALLEGV
-1333 TFEVQDEKDKVVTK
+1333 TFEVQDEKGKVVTK
-1347 VTTDKD
+1347 VKTDKD

-1390 GMTEVLSLKV
+1390 GM
-1400 ENEKLDKGSV
+1400 
-1410 EITKVDKD
+1410 I
-1418 SQKVLEG
+1418 
-1425 VVFEVQD
+1425 
-1432 EQGKVV
+1432 
-1438 TEVTTDKEGKAKI
+1438 
-1451 SDLSVGK
+1451 
-1458 YKLVEKAGLPG
+1458 
-1469 YKKLTEPVSFE
+1469 
-1480 ITKGMTT
+1480 
-1487 VLSIKV
+1487 
-1493 ENEQL
+1493 
-1498 DKGSVEITK
+1498 
-1507 VDKDSQKVLAGVV
+1507 
-1520 FEVQDEQGKVVTEV
+1520 
-1534 TTDKDGKAKV
+1534 
-1544 SDLSVGKYKLVEKAG
+1544 
-1559 LPGYKKLTE
+1559 
-1568 PVSFEIT
+1568 
-1575 KGMTKVL
+1575 
-1582 SLKVENE
+1582 
-1589 LLDKGS
+1589 
-1595 VEITKVDKESGAVLA
+1595 
-1610 GVTFEVQDEKDK
+1610 
-1622 VVTKVTTDKDGK
+1622 
-1634 ATISDLS
+1634 
-1641 VGKYKLVEVESLPGY
+1641 
-1656 KNLAKSV
+1656 
-1663 SFEIKKGMTE
+1663 E

-1694 DKESGAVLEGVTFEV
+1694 DKDSKKVLEDVVFEV
-1709 QDEKGKVVTK
+1709 QDEKGKVVTEVK
-1719 VTTDKEGK
+1719 TDKNGK

-1747 GYKKLTE
+1747 GYKQLT
-1754 PVSFEIK
+1754 
-1761 KGMTEVL
+1761 
-1768 SIKVENEQLDK
+1768 
-1779 GSVEITKVDKDSEK
+1779 
-1793 ALEGVVFEVQ
+1793 
-1803 DEQGKVVTEVKTDKE
+1803 
-1818 GKAKISDL
+1818 
-1826 SVGKYKLVE
+1826 
-1835 KESLPGYKKL
+1835 
-1845 PEPVSFEIKK
+1845 EPVSFEIKK

-1894 VQDETGKVVTK
+1894 VQDDKGKVVTK
-1905 VTTDKKGKANVSDL
+1905 VTTDKAGTATVSDL

-1924 KLVEVESLPG
+1924 KLVEVDSLPG
-1934 YKKLEKPVPFEIK
+1934 YKKLEKPVPFEIT
-1947 KGMTKSLAFT
+1947 KGMTKSLTFT
-1957 VENEMMDTG
+1957 VENEMVDTG

-1980 LQGVVFEV
+1980 LENVVFEV
-1988 RDSKGKVVTKVTTDK
+1988 RDSKGKVVAKVTTDK
-2003 DGKANVSDLSIGK
+2003 EGTATVSDLSIGK

-2025 AGYKPLEKPIS
+2025 VGYKPLEKPVS
-2036 FEIEKGRVTALQLTV
+2036 FEIEKGRVTALQLNV
-2051 ENELVDTGNVEITKV
+2051 ENELVDVGNVEITKV
-2066 DKETKD
+2066 DKENKD

-2078 FEIQDG
+2078 FEIQDE
-2084 AGQVVAKITTDKKGH
+2084 AGQVVAKITTDKKGQ

-2152 NVEIT
+2152 NVEVT

-2164 KVLEGVVF
+2164 KALEAVVF
-2172 EVQDEQGKVVTEV
+2172 EVQDEQGKIVTEIT
-2185 KTDREGKVTISDLS
+2185 TDEEGKANVSDLS

-2204 LVEKESLPG
+2204 LVE
-2213 YKKLTEPVLFE
+2213 
-2224 IKKGMTEVLSLKVEN
+2224 
-2239 ELLDKGS
+2239 
-2246 VEITKVDKESGAIL
+2246 TK
-2260 AGVTFEVQDE
+2260 
-2270 KGKVVT
+2270 
-2276 KVTTDQDGKAKISD
+2276 
-2290 LSVGKYKLVEKE
+2290 

-2332 ELLDKGSVEITK
+2332 E
-2344 VDKESGT
+2344 
-2351 VLEGVTFEVQDE
+2351 
-2363 KGKVVTE
+2363 
-2370 VTTDKEG
+2370 
-2377 KATISDLSV
+2377 
-2386 GKYKLVEK
+2386 
-2394 ENLPGY
+2394 
-2400 KKLTEPVSF
+2400 
-2409 EITKGMTTV
+2409 
-2418 LSMKVENE
+2418 
-2426 QLDKG
+2426 
-2431 SVEITKVDKDSQKAL
+2431 
-2446 AGVVFEVQDEQGK
+2446 
-2459 VVTEVTTDKEGKAT
+2459 
-2473 ISDLSV
+2473 
-2479 GKYKLVE
+2479 
-2486 KENLPGYKKLTEPV
+2486 
-2500 SFEITKGMTKVLS
+2500 
-2513 LKVEN
+2513 
-2518 EQLDKGSVE
+2518 QLDKGSVE

-2532 AESKNILAG
+2532 AESKEVLSG
-2541 AVFEVHDEKGKI
+2541 AVFEVHDEAGK
-2553 VARVT
+2553 VVVKVT

-2565 KVSDLSVGNYTLVEV
+2565 KIADLSVGNYTLVEV

-2591 PIPFEITKG
+2591 PIPFEITNG
-2600 MISSVQLEVLNKLS
+2600 MINAVQLEVLNKLN
-2614 HLAPPNPEKPET
+2614 HLAPPVPET
-2626 TDPEK
+2626 
-2631 PEKPDP
+2631 
-2637 EKPEKPDPEKPGTTD
+2637 PDPEKPGT
-2652 PEKPETTDPEKPGT
+2652 PDPEKPGT
-2666 TNPEKPGTT
+2666 PDPEKPGTPDPEKPGTPNPEKPGTPG
-2675 DPEKPGTTDPEKPG
+2675 PENPGTPG
-2689 TTNPEKPGTT
+2689 
-2699 NPEKPEKELP
+2699 PEKPEKELP

-2735 GRKKQG
+2735 GRKQQR

>member
-1 MQTKS
+1 MQAKS
-6 TKRYVSMISLV
+6 TKRHISMVSLV

-31 IQAAVMKSPVDE
+31 IQAAVMKSPVDD
-43 INISRTDGTTSEPY
+43 ISISRTDGTTSEPY

-93 MNLSF
+93 MNMSF
-98 PLKDAEGKIVGTCDM
+98 PLKDAEGKIVGTCEM
-113 KNGLLTC
+113 KKGLLTC
-120 TMGDYVDGKNNIKG
+120 TMGDYVEGKNNIKG

-141 FALEAYDGVEKI
+141 FALEAYDGVQKI

-167 VSVSNT
+167 VSVNNT

-197 SIAEWLVYVNATG
+197 SIADWMVYVNATG

-240 EDGYAPTNV
+240 EDGYAATNI
-249 KPADLSKIKINA
+249 KPADLSKIKINT

-301 KNIETEEKVGQ
+301 KNIKTEEKVGQ

-335 VDENGKL
+335 VDEKGKL

-348 TQMDQ
+348 TQMNQ
-353 PIQYQVGTHIPND
+353 PIQYQVGTHIPQD
-366 PPKYTSMVISDDL
+366 PPNYTSMVISDDL

-441 GADLSSYVDKKIPN
+441 DADLSSYVDKKIPN
-455 KAELHFD
+455 KAELHYD

-468 KEVTVTP
+468 NEVTVTP
-475 PEPPKDGTVAIHKI
+475 PEPPKEGTVAIHKI
-489 DAENPNKGLTGA
+489 DAEDPNKELTGA
-501 EFEVRNSADKV
+501 EFEVRNSEDKV
-512 VAVLKTDENGF
+512 VAVLKTGEKGF
-523 SVPQTLAPGTYK
+523 SASQTLAPGTYK
-535 VYEKVAPEGYQKLT
+535 IYEKVAPEGYQKLT

-634 YQLKETEFEVNV
+634 YQLKEKEFEVNV

-651 FPIKVENAM
+651 FPITVENAM

-674 NGAVLAGVEFE
+674 SGTVLAGVEFE
-685 VQNEKDKVVR
+685 VQDEKDKVVR

-749 ENEQLDKGSVEITK
+749 ENEQLDKGSLEITK
-763 VDKESQKVLEGVVFE
+763 VDKDSQKVLEGVVFE
-778 VQDEKGKVVTKVT
+778 VQDEKGKVVKKVT
-791 TNKDGKATI
+791 TNKDGKANV

-807 YKLVEKESLP
+807 YKLVETESLP

-834 TEVLSIK
+834 TEVLSMK

-852 EITKV
+852 EIIKV
-857 DKESQ
+857 DKDSQ
-862 KALKGVVFEVQDE
+862 KALEGVVFEVQDE
-875 AGTVVKEL
+875 AGKVIKKV
-883 TTDKNGKANVSDL
+883 TTDKNGKAKIADL
-896 SVGKYKLVEKAGLPG
+896 SVGKYKLVEVESLPD

-917 PLSFEITKGMTEVL
+917 PVSFEIKKGMTEVL
-931 SLKIENEM
+931 SLKVENEM

-950 DKDNKAPLAGVTFGV
+950 DKDNKAPLAGVTFVV

-1016 TKGMTKSL
+1016 KKGMTKSL

-1063 KVVKKVTT
+1063 KVVTKVTT

-1158 IAKITTD
+1158 VAKITTD

-1290 VSFEIKKGMTKV
+1290 VSFEIKKGMTEV

-1308 NELLDKG
+1308 NEQLDKG

-1322 DKESGAVLAGV
+1322 DKKSGAILAGV
-1333 TFEVQDEKDKVVTK
+1333 IFEVQDEKDKVVTK

-1418 SQKVLEG
+1418 SQKVLAD

-1487 VLSIKV
+1487 VLSMKV

-1534 TTDKDGKAKV
+1534 TTDKDGKAKIA
-1544 SDLSVGKYKLVEKAG
+1544 DLSA
-1559 LPGYKKLTE
+1559 
-1568 PVSFEIT
+1568 
-1575 KGMTKVL
+1575 
-1582 SLKVENE
+1582 
-1589 LLDKGS
+1589 
-1595 VEITKVDKESGAVLA
+1595 
-1610 GVTFEVQDEKDK
+1610 
-1622 VVTKVTTDKDGK
+1622 
-1634 ATISDLS
+1634 
-1641 VGKYKLVEVESLPGY
+1641 
-1656 KNLAKSV
+1656 
-1663 SFEIKKGMTE
+1663 
-1673 VLSLKV
+1673 
-1679 ENELVD
+1679 
-1685 KGSVEITKV
+1685 
-1694 DKESGAVLEGVTFEV
+1694 
-1709 QDEKGKVVTK
+1709 
-1719 VTTDKEGK
+1719 
-1727 AKISDL
+1727 
-1733 SVGKYKLVEKESLP
+1733 GKYKLVEKESLP
-1747 GYKKLTE
+1747 GYKKLAE
-1754 PVSFEIK
+1754 PVSFEI
-1761 KGMTEVL
+1761 T
-1768 SIKVENEQLDK
+1768 
-1779 GSVEITKVDKDSEK
+1779 
-1793 ALEGVVFEVQ
+1793 
-1803 DEQGKVVTEVKTDKE
+1803 
-1818 GKAKISDL
+1818 
-1826 SVGKYKLVE
+1826 
-1835 KESLPGYKKL
+1835 
-1845 PEPVSFEIKK
+1845 K

-1875 EITKIDKDNKA
+1875 EITKIDKDNKVS
-1886 PLAGVVFE
+1886 LAGVVFE

-1905 VTTDKKGKANVSDL
+1905 VTTDKEGKANVSDL

-1957 VENEMMDTG
+1957 VENEMVDTG

-1980 LQGVVFEV
+1980 LEGIVFEV
-1988 RDSKGKVVTKVTTDK
+1988 RDSKGKVVTKVKTDK

-2025 AGYKPLEKPIS
+2025 AGYKPLEKPIL

-2066 DKETKD
+2066 DKENKD

-2078 FEIQDG
+2078 FEIQDE

-2128 TFQIEKGMTKSLA
+2128 TFQIEKGMTKSLT

-2157 KVDKDSQ
+2157 KVDKESQ
-2164 KVLEGVVF
+2164 KALAGVVF
-2172 EVQDEQGKVVTEV
+2172 EVQDEQ
-2185 KTDREGKVTISDLS
+2185 
-2199 VGKYK
+2199 
-2204 LVEKESLPG
+2204 
-2213 YKKLTEPVLFE
+2213 
-2224 IKKGMTEVLSLKVEN
+2224 
-2239 ELLDKGS
+2239 
-2246 VEITKVDKESGAIL
+2246 
-2260 AGVTFEVQDE
+2260 
-2270 KGKVVT
+2270 
-2276 KVTTDQDGKAKISD
+2276 
-2290 LSVGKYKLVEKE
+2290 
-2302 SLPGYKKLTEPVSFE
+2302 
-2317 IKKGMTKVLSLKVEN
+2317 
-2332 ELLDKGSVEITK
+2332 
-2344 VDKESGT
+2344 
-2351 VLEGVTFEVQDE
+2351 
-2363 KGKVVTE
+2363 GKVVTE

-2446 AGVVFEVQDEQGK
+2446 AGVIFEVQDEQGK

-2486 KENLPGYKKLTEPV
+2486 KESLPGYKKLTEPVSFEITKGMTEVLSIKVENELLDKGSVEITKVDKESQKALEGVVFEVQDEAGTVVKELTTDKSGKAKVSDLSVGKYKLVEKAGLPGYKKLTEPV

-2532 AESKNILAG
+2532 AESKNILSG
-2541 AVFEVHDEKGKI
+2541 AVFEVHDEKGKV

-2558 TDKDGKA
+2558 TDKEGKA

-2600 MISSVQLEVLNKLS
+2600 MINSVQLEVLNELS
-2614 HLAPPNPEKPET
+2614 HLAP
-2626 TDPEK
+2626 
-2631 PEKPDP
+2631 
-2637 EKPEKPDPEKPGTTD
+2637 PDPEKPGTTD

-2666 TNPEKPGTT
+2666 TDPEKPETTDPEKPGTTDPEKPGTTNPEKPGTT
-2675 DPEKPGTTDPEKPG
+2675 NPEKPGTTDPEKPG

>member
-6 TKRYVSMISLV
+6 TKRHISMVSLV

-31 IQAAVMKSPVDE
+31 IQAAVIKNPVDE

-93 MNLSF
+93 MNMSF
-98 PLKDAEGKIVGTCDM
+98 PLKDAEGKTVGTCEM
-113 KNGLLTC
+113 KKGLLTC
-120 TMGDYVDGKNNIKG
+120 TMGDYVEGKNNVKG

-141 FALEAYDGVEKI
+141 FGLEAYDGVQKI

-197 SIAEWLVYVNATG
+197 SIADWLVYVNATG

-240 EDGYAPTNV
+240 EDGYAPTNI

-301 KNIETEEKVGQ
+301 KNIKTEEKVGE

-348 TQMDQ
+348 AQMDQ

-403 LTIDKQKSEVTF
+403 LKIDKQKSEVIF

-441 GADLSSYVDKKIPN
+441 DADLSSYVDKKIPN

-468 KEVTVTP
+468 NEVTVTP
-475 PEPPKDGTVAIHKI
+475 PEPPKEGTVAIHKI
-489 DAENPNKGLTGA
+489 DAEDPNKELTGA
-501 EFEVRNSADKV
+501 EFEIRNSEDKV
-512 VAVLKTDENGF
+512 VAVLKTGEKGF
-523 SVPQTLAPGTYK
+523 SAPQTLAPGTYK
-535 VYEKVAPEGYQKLT
+535 IYEKVAPEGYQKLT

-634 YQLKETEFEVNV
+634 YQLKEKEFEVNV

-651 FPIKVENAM
+651 FPITVENAM

-674 NGAVLAGVEFE
+674 SGAVLAGVEFE
-685 VQNEKDKVVR
+685 VQDEKDKVVR

-749 ENEQLDKGSVEITK
+749 ENEQLDKGSLEITK
-763 VDKESQKVLEGVVFE
+763 VDKDSQKVLEGVVFE
-778 VQDEKGKVVTKVT
+778 VQDEKGKVVKKVT
-791 TNKDGKATI
+791 TNKDGKANV

-807 YKLVEKESLP
+807 YKLVETESLP

-834 TEVLSIK
+834 TEVLSLK

-852 EITKV
+852 EIIKV
-857 DKESQ
+857 DKDSQ
-862 KALKGVVFEVQDE
+862 KALEGVVFEVQDE
-875 AGTVVKEL
+875 AGKVIKKV
-883 TTDKNGKANVSDL
+883 TTDKNGKAKIADL
-896 SVGKYKLVEKAGLPG
+896 SVGKYKLVEVESLPD
-911 YKKLTE
+911 YKKLTG
-917 PLSFEITKGMTEVL
+917 PVSFEIKKGMTEVL
-931 SLKIENEM
+931 SLKVENEM

-950 DKDNKAPLAGVTFGV
+950 DKDNKAPLAGVTFVV

-1016 TKGMTKSL
+1016 KKGMTKSL

-1063 KVVKKVTT
+1063 KVVTKVTT

-1158 IAKITTD
+1158 VAKITTD

-1221 GNVEITKVDKE
+1221 GNVEITKVEKE
-1232 GQKALAG
+1232 GQKVLAG

-1290 VSFEIKKGMTKV
+1290 VSFEIKKGMTEV

-1308 NELLDKG
+1308 NEQLDKG

-1322 DKESGAVLAGV
+1322 DKESGAILAGV
-1333 TFEVQDEKDKVVTK
+1333 IFEVQDEKDKVVTK

-1487 VLSIKV
+1487 VLSMKV

-1559 LPGYKKLTE
+1559 LPGYKKLAE

-1575 KGMTKVL
+1575 
-1582 SLKVENE
+1582 
-1589 LLDKGS
+1589 
-1595 VEITKVDKESGAVLA
+1595 
-1610 GVTFEVQDEKDK
+1610 
-1622 VVTKVTTDKDGK
+1622 
-1634 ATISDLS
+1634 
-1641 VGKYKLVEVESLPGY
+1641 
-1656 KNLAKSV
+1656 
-1663 SFEIKKGMTE
+1663 
-1673 VLSLKV
+1673 
-1679 ENELVD
+1679 
-1685 KGSVEITKV
+1685 
-1694 DKESGAVLEGVTFEV
+1694 
-1709 QDEKGKVVTK
+1709 
-1719 VTTDKEGK
+1719 
-1727 AKISDL
+1727 
-1733 SVGKYKLVEKESLP
+1733 
-1747 GYKKLTE
+1747 
-1754 PVSFEIK
+1754 
-1761 KGMTEVL
+1761 
-1768 SIKVENEQLDK
+1768 
-1779 GSVEITKVDKDSEK
+1779 
-1793 ALEGVVFEVQ
+1793 
-1803 DEQGKVVTEVKTDKE
+1803 
-1818 GKAKISDL
+1818 
-1826 SVGKYKLVE
+1826 
-1835 KESLPGYKKL
+1835 
-1845 PEPVSFEIKK
+1845 K

-1875 EITKIDKDNKA
+1875 EITKIDKDNKVS
-1886 PLAGVVFE
+1886 LAGVVFE

-1905 VTTDKKGKANVSDL
+1905 VTTDKEGKANVSDL

-1957 VENEMMDTG
+1957 VENEMVDTG

-1980 LQGVVFEV
+1980 LEGVVFEV
-1988 RDSKGKVVTKVTTDK
+1988 RDSKGKVVTKVKTDK

-2025 AGYKPLEKPIS
+2025 AGYKPLEKPIL

-2066 DKETKD
+2066 DKENKD

-2078 FEIQDG
+2078 FEIQDE

-2128 TFQIEKGMTKSLA
+2128 TFQIEKGMTKSLT

-2164 KVLEGVVF
+2164 KVLAGVVF

-2185 KTDREGKVTISDLS
+2185 TTDKEGKATILDLS

-2213 YKKLTEPVLFE
+2213 YKE
-2224 IKKGMTEVLSLKVEN
+2224 
-2239 ELLDKGS
+2239 
-2246 VEITKVDKESGAIL
+2246 
-2260 AGVTFEVQDE
+2260 
-2270 KGKVVT
+2270 
-2276 KVTTDQDGKAKISD
+2276 
-2290 LSVGKYKLVEKE
+2290 
-2302 SLPGYKKLTEPVSFE
+2302 LTEPVSFE
-2317 IKKGMTKVLSLKVEN
+2317 ITKGMTKVLSLKVEN

-2344 VDKESGT
+2344 VDKESQKA
-2351 VLEGVTFEVQDE
+2351 LEGVVFEVQDE
-2363 KGKVVTE
+2363 AGTVVKE
-2370 VTTDKEG
+2370 LTTDKSG
-2377 KATISDLSV
+2377 KAKFSDLSV

-2394 ENLPGY
+2394 
-2400 KKLTEPVSF
+2400 
-2409 EITKGMTTV
+2409 
-2418 LSMKVENE
+2418 
-2426 QLDKG
+2426 
-2431 SVEITKVDKDSQKAL
+2431 
-2446 AGVVFEVQDEQGK
+2446 AG
-2459 VVTEVTTDKEGKAT
+2459 
-2473 ISDLSV
+2473 
-2479 GKYKLVE
+2479 
-2486 KENLPGYKKLTEPV
+2486 LPGYKKLTEPV

-2532 AESKNILAG
+2532 AESKNILSG
-2541 AVFEVHDEKGKI
+2541 AVFEVHDEKGKV

-2558 TDKDGKA
+2558 TDKEGKA

-2600 MISSVQLEVLNKLS
+2600 MINSVQLEVLNELS
-2614 HLAPPNPEKPET
+2614 HLAPPGPEKP
-2626 TDPEK
+2626 DPEK

-2652 PEKPETTDPEKPGT
+2652 PEKP
-2666 TNPEKPGTT
+2666 GTT

-2689 TTNPEKPGTT
+2689 TMNPEKPGTTDPEKPGTTDPEKPGTT

-2735 GRKKQG
+2735 GRKQQR

>member
-1 MQTKS
+1 MQMKS
-6 TKRYVSMISLV
+6 TKRHISMVSLV

-72 EQIKSGDQFTID
+72 EKIKSGDQFTID

-93 MNLSF
+93 MNMSF
-98 PLKDAEGKIVGTCDM
+98 PLKDAEGKTVGTCEM
-113 KNGLLTC
+113 KKGLLTC
-120 TMGDYVDGKNNIKG
+120 TMGDYVEGKNNIKG

-141 FALEAYDGVEKI
+141 FGLEAYDGVKEI

-167 VSVSNT
+167 VNVSNT

-197 SIAEWLVYVNATG
+197 SIADWLVYVNATG

-240 EDGYAPTNV
+240 EDGYAPTNI
-249 KPADLSKIKINA
+249 KPADLSNIKINA

-301 KNIETEEKVGQ
+301 KNIKTEEKVGQ

-342 VENQQL
+342 VENEQL

-353 PIQYQVGTHIPND
+353 VIQYQVGTHIPND

-403 LTIDKQKSEVTF
+403 LNIDKQRSEVTF

-432 LNIKAKIKA
+432 LSIKAKIKNN
-441 GADLSSYVDKKIPN
+441 ADLSSYVDKKIPN

-462 DKKLTS
+462 DKTLTS
-468 KEVTVTP
+468 KEVTITP
-475 PEPPKDGTVAIHKI
+475 PEAPKDGTVSLHKI
-489 DAENPNKGLTGA
+489 DSENPNKGLKGA
-501 EFEVRNSADKV
+501 EFEVRNSANEV
-512 VAVLKTDENGF
+512 VVKLKTDEKGF

-535 VYEKVAPEGYQKLT
+535 VYETVAPEGYQKLT

-564 EIKNTMQKGQIELK
+564 EIKNTMQKGQIEVK
-578 KIDSENGGKALA
+578 KIDSENGEKPLA

-604 HIITDKDGKA
+604 HIVTDKDGKA

-651 FPIKVENAM
+651 FPIQVENAM
-660 VDKGNVEITKVDKE
+660 VDKGNIEITKVDKE

-685 VQNEKDKVVR
+685 VQDEKDDVVR

-722 LPGYKKLTE
+722 LPGYKNLAEPVLFEITKGMTKALVIKVENEQLDKGSVEITKIDKDSQKVLEGVVFEVQDEQGKVVTEVKTDKDGKAKISDLSVGKYKLVETKSLPGYKKLTE
-731 SVSFEIKK
+731 PVSFEITK

-763 VDKESQKVLEGVVFE
+763 VDKDNKKALKGVVFE
-778 VQDEKGKVVTKVT
+778 VQDEAGTVVKEVKTD
-791 TNKDGKATI
+791 KDGKAKI

-817 GYKKLTEP
+817 GYKKLTDP
-825 VSFEIKKGM
+825 VLFEIK
-834 TEVLSIK
+834 
-841 VENEQLDKGSV
+841 
-852 EITKV
+852 
-857 DKESQ
+857 
-862 KALKGVVFEVQDE
+862 
-875 AGTVVKEL
+875 
-883 TTDKNGKANVSDL
+883 
-896 SVGKYKLVEKAGLPG
+896 
-911 YKKLTE
+911 
-917 PLSFEITKGMTEVL
+917 KGMTEVL

-950 DKDNKAPLAGVTFGV
+950 DKDNKAPLAGVTFIV

-973 KKVTTDKDGKAN
+973 TKVTTDKDGKAN

-1016 TKGMTKSL
+1016 KKGMTEVLSL
-1024 TFTVENEMVDTGN
+1024 KVENEMVDTGN

-1048 APLEGVV
+1048 APLENVV

-1063 KVVKKVTT
+1063 KVVAKVKT
-1071 DKDGKANV
+1071 DKEGKANV
-1079 SDLSIGKYEL
+1079 SDLPIGKYEL

-1104 ISFEIEK
+1104 VSFEIEK
-1111 GRVTALQLTV
+1111 GRVTALKLTV

-1151 QDEAGQV
+1151 QDAAGQV
-1158 IAKITTD
+1158 VAKITTD
-1165 KKGHAQVTN
+1165 KKGQAQVTN

-1182 VEVNAPKGYKQ
+1182 VEVKAPKGYKQ
-1193 LVDPITFQ
+1193 LVDPIAFQ

-1221 GNVEITKVDKE
+1221 GNVEVTKVDKDS
-1232 GQKALAG
+1232 QKVLEG
-1239 VVFEVQDEAGKV
+1239 VVFEVQDDKGKV
-1251 VTEVTTDKDGKAK
+1251 VTEVTTDKDGKAN

-1276 EKAGLPGYKKLTEP
+1276 ETKSLPGYKKLIEP

-1308 NELLDKG
+1308 NEQLDKG

-1347 VTTDKD
+1347 VTTDKE

-1400 ENEKLDKGSV
+1400 ENEQLDKGSVEITKVDKDSQKALEGVTFEVQDEKGKVVTKVKTDKEGKAKISDLSVGNYKLVEVESLPGYKNLTEPVSFEIKKGMTEVLSLKVENEQLDKGSV

-1438 TEVTTDKEGKAKI
+1438 TEVKTDK
-1451 SDLSVGK
+1451 
-1458 YKLVEKAGLPG
+1458 
-1469 YKKLTEPVSFE
+1469 
-1480 ITKGMTT
+1480 
-1487 VLSIKV
+1487 
-1493 ENEQL
+1493 N
-1498 DKGSVEITK
+1498 
-1507 VDKDSQKVLAGVV
+1507 
-1520 FEVQDEQGKVVTEV
+1520 
-1534 TTDKDGKAKV
+1534 
-1544 SDLSVGKYKLVEKAG
+1544 
-1559 LPGYKKLTE
+1559 
-1568 PVSFEIT
+1568 
-1575 KGMTKVL
+1575 
-1582 SLKVENE
+1582 
-1589 LLDKGS
+1589 
-1595 VEITKVDKESGAVLA
+1595 
-1610 GVTFEVQDEKDK
+1610 
-1622 VVTKVTTDKDGK
+1622 
-1634 ATISDLS
+1634 
-1641 VGKYKLVEVESLPGY
+1641 
-1656 KNLAKSV
+1656 
-1663 SFEIKKGMTE
+1663 
-1673 VLSLKV
+1673 
-1679 ENELVD
+1679 
-1685 KGSVEITKV
+1685 
-1694 DKESGAVLEGVTFEV
+1694 
-1709 QDEKGKVVTK
+1709 
-1719 VTTDKEGK
+1719 GK

-1747 GYKKLTE
+1747 GYKQLT
-1754 PVSFEIK
+1754 
-1761 KGMTEVL
+1761 
-1768 SIKVENEQLDK
+1768 
-1779 GSVEITKVDKDSEK
+1779 
-1793 ALEGVVFEVQ
+1793 
-1803 DEQGKVVTEVKTDKE
+1803 
-1818 GKAKISDL
+1818 
-1826 SVGKYKLVE
+1826 
-1835 KESLPGYKKL
+1835 
-1845 PEPVSFEIKK
+1845 EPVSFEIKK

-1894 VQDETGKVVTK
+1894 VQDDKGKVVTK
-1905 VTTDKKGKANVSDL
+1905 VTTDKAGKATVSDL

-1947 KGMTKSLAFT
+1947 KGMTKSLTFT
-1957 VENEMMDTG
+1957 VENEMVDTG

-1980 LQGVVFEV
+1980 LENVVFEV
-1988 RDSKGKVVTKVTTDK
+1988 RDSKGKVVAKVTTDK
-2003 DGKANVSDLSIGK
+2003 EGKANVSDLSIGK

-2025 AGYKPLEKPIS
+2025 AGYKPLEKPVS

-2051 ENELVDTGNVEITKV
+2051 ENELVDVGNVEITKV

-2078 FEIQDG
+2078 FEIQDE
-2084 AGQVVAKITTDKKGH
+2084 AGQVVAKITTDKKGQV
-2099 AQVTNLSVGTYK
+2099 QVTNLSVGTYK

-2152 NVEIT
+2152 NVEVT

-2172 EVQDEQGKVVTEV
+2172 EVQDDKGKVVTEV
-2185 KTDREGKVTISDLS
+2185 TTDKEGKANVSDLS

-2204 LVEKESLPG
+2204 LVE
-2213 YKKLTEPVLFE
+2213 
-2224 IKKGMTEVLSLKVEN
+2224 
-2239 ELLDKGS
+2239 
-2246 VEITKVDKESGAIL
+2246 TK
-2260 AGVTFEVQDE
+2260 
-2270 KGKVVT
+2270 
-2276 KVTTDQDGKAKISD
+2276 
-2290 LSVGKYKLVEKE
+2290 

-2332 ELLDKGSVEITK
+2332 EK
-2344 VDKESGT
+2344 
-2351 VLEGVTFEVQDE
+2351 
-2363 KGKVVTE
+2363 
-2370 VTTDKEG
+2370 
-2377 KATISDLSV
+2377 
-2386 GKYKLVEK
+2386 
-2394 ENLPGY
+2394 
-2400 KKLTEPVSF
+2400 
-2409 EITKGMTTV
+2409 
-2418 LSMKVENE
+2418 
-2426 QLDKG
+2426 
-2431 SVEITKVDKDSQKAL
+2431 
-2446 AGVVFEVQDEQGK
+2446 
-2459 VVTEVTTDKEGKAT
+2459 
-2473 ISDLSV
+2473 
-2479 GKYKLVE
+2479 
-2486 KENLPGYKKLTEPV
+2486 
-2500 SFEITKGMTKVLS
+2500 
-2513 LKVEN
+2513 
-2518 EQLDKGSVE
+2518 LDKGSVE

-2532 AESKNILAG
+2532 AESKEVLSG
-2541 AVFEVHDEKGKI
+2541 AVFEVHDDKGK
-2553 VARVT
+2553 VVVKVT

-2565 KVSDLSVGNYTLVEV
+2565 KIADLSVGNYTLVEV

-2591 PIPFEITKG
+2591 PIPFEITNG
-2600 MISSVQLEVLNKLS
+2600 MINAVQLEVLNKLN
-2614 HLAPPNPEKPET
+2614 HLAPPGPET
-2626 TDPEK
+2626 
-2631 PEKPDP
+2631 
-2637 EKPEKPDPEKPGTTD
+2637 PDPEKPGT
-2652 PEKPETTDPEKPGT
+2652 PDPEKPGT
-2666 TNPEKPGTT
+2666 P
-2675 DPEKPGTTDPEKPG
+2675 DPEKPGTPDPEKPG
-2689 TTNPEKPGTT
+2689 TPNS
-2699 NPEKPEKELP
+2699 EKPEKELP

-2720 MGALLVMMSFGLLVL
+2720 MGALLVMMSFGLFVL
-2735 GRKKQG
+2735 GRKQQR